1 MKKMKKSK
9 SLFAA
14 ILAVLSI
21 GLVSCGNENNPSQP
35 SNNPTTPSNNSQT
48 PSVKNSYTFDVN
60 GELKEGMTVT
70 LIFKNNG
77 SAIVEQASVVY
88 SVDDASKAT
97 VSGNKITFTGNGTV
111 KITATYKGE
120 TIEKTVEVAEGEHIY
135 TIAEA
140 KAASSDLNNLIK
152 MRGKVTASLGKSA
165 YISDTTGGAYI
176 YNWSFNSADTAITN
190 KSFTVGQT
198 VDITAFIVHS
208 NSKDK
213 NGNQN
218 ERGLQIS
225 NWNSEKRERVSGTS
239 AIVST
244 TEVEAMKPIEL
255 DEAGYKALTY
265 DKVGNLYTFEA
276 EYVSGNPKEK
286 GVNVKFKLGNTDIV
300 LRTDKYDP
308 ASPSDTLVTGKKY
321 KITAPLSWFNGAQ
334 FAYASSGVSIV
345 EADAKPL
352 EVSYTG
358 NAYVGQK
365 VTLETTASG
374 VKVTE
379 GVTYTIEEGID
390 LASLENGVLT
400 ITGEGTIKVKAT
412 YVKDGKTLTAEVTIN
427 ATALALSKLSELKS
441 MTSGK
446 VKSRGYVMG
455 YTGTPRIDYG
465 LYDKVFIAD
474 GEDYFILYKV
484 KPEQLTGINVG
495 DLIEFTGDISHF
507 PNGSVTTYETR
518 NNVITKLT
526 EADPS
531 IVKPTATELTSSSA
545 TFTFGQDNISKAYK
559 INQGVVI
566 SNTEDS
572 SGNMTVKFT
581 LGSNE
586 YDLFMDSRDYEI
598 TKDPFTKLTVGTV
611 FNANVFAAASNFFC
625 PSNIEIISQQEVL
638 TMDKEKAEINIHGND
653 KTLQLNATYTGGSNT
668 DPIVWSS
675 SAESVATVDQNGLVT
690 GVAVGETIIT
700 AKKSET
706 LSVQAKITVVDENIT
721 KVKVSFNSDIA
732 DLLTIDDSAKTAT
745 LTTQGITFLIK
756 QEGSPTPLSQMK
768 DYLSSSNSL
777 RFYQGYSMEISVASG
792 TIKAIK
798 PDSYAKK
805 AFTAKNISSTDFT
818 VTDIDTVSMKNT
830 TSSKISMKAVKQVQI
845 FSLEFTLGE

>member
-14 ILAVLSI
+14 ILAVLFI
-21 GLVSCGNENNPSQP
+21 GLVSCGNENNPSQ
-35 SNNPTTPSNNSQT
+35 PSNNSQT

-97 VSGNKITFTGNGTV
+97 VSGNKITFTGNGSI

-140 KAASSDLNNLIK
+140 KAATSNANNLIK
-152 MRGKVTASLGKSA
+152 MRGKVTASLGTSA
-165 YISDTTGGAYI
+165 YISDSTGGAYI
-176 YNWSFNSADTAITN
+176 YNWSFNNADTAITN

-208 NSKDK
+208 NKKDK
-213 NGNQN
+213 NGNQI

-225 NWNSEKRERVSGTS
+225 NYNSGSRVNGTS

-244 TEVEAMKPIEL
+244 TEVEAMEPIEL
-255 DEAGYKALTY
+255 DEAGFKALTY

-276 EYVSGNPKEK
+276 EYVSGKPSK
-286 GVNVKFKLGNTDIV
+286 GTGVDVKFKLGNTDIT
-300 LRTDKYDP
+300 LRTDKFDP
-308 ASPSDTLVTGKKY
+308 AAPSDTLVTGKKY

-379 GVTYTIEEGID
+379 SVTYTIEEGSD

-455 YTGTPRIDYG
+455 YTGTPRIDSG

-495 DLIEFTGDISHF
+495 DLIEFTGDIQHYKQ
-507 PNGSVTTYETR
+507 GDVTTYETR
-518 NNVITKLT
+518 NNAITKLT

-545 TFTFGQDNISKAYK
+545 TFTFGQANISKAYK
-559 INQGVVI
+559 INQGVVV

-586 YDLFMDSRDYEI
+586 YELFMDSRDYDI
-598 TKDPFTKLTVGTV
+598 TKDPFTNLKVGAV
-611 FNANVFAAASNFFC
+611 FNADVFAAATNFFC
-625 PSNIEIISQQEVL
+625 PSNIEITSQQEVL
-638 TMDKEKAEINIHGND
+638 TLGKKEGTINIHGNN
-653 KTLQLNATYTGGSNT
+653 KTLQLNATYGGSNT

-675 SAESVATVDQNGLVT
+675 SVESVATVDQNGLVT

-706 LSVQAKITVVDENIT
+706 LSVQAKITVVDENIAKVTISASDLTETVAGAVNQEVKGIKIEISTGLVNVANIKVYKGQTLKLTSNMGLMT
-721 KVKVSFNSDIA
+721 KVVFTCIA
-732 DLLTIDDSAKTAT
+732 SGDAKYGPGNFEGTNYTAGEEETGTWELAAGASSLSLTAKGNQVRI
-745 LTTQGITFLIK
+745 TQ
-756 QEGSPTPLSQMK
+756 
-768 DYLSSSNSL
+768 
-777 RFYQGYSMEISVASG
+777 MEISYIPSA
-792 TIKAIK
+792 
-798 PDSYAKK
+798 
-805 AFTAKNISSTDFT
+805 
-818 VTDIDTVSMKNT
+818 
-830 TSSKISMKAVKQVQI
+830 
-845 FSLEFTLGE
+845 E

>member
-208 NSKDK
+208 T
-213 NGNQN
+213 NGG

-225 NWNSEKRERVSGTS
+225 NWNSEKKERVSGTS

-255 DEAGYKALTY
+255 DETGFKALTS

-276 EYVSGNPKEK
+276 EYVSGKPSKGT

-300 LRTDKYDP
+300 LRTDSYDP
-308 ASPSDTLVTGKKY
+308 AVPSDTLVTGKKY

-345 EADAKPL
+345 DADSKPL

-358 NAYVGQK
+358 NAYVGEI
-365 VTLETTASG
+365 VNLETTANG

-379 GVTYTIEEGID
+379 GVTYTIEEGSD

-427 ATALALSKLSELKS
+427 ATALTLSKLSELKL
-441 MTSGK
+441 MTTGK

-455 YTGTPRIDYG
+455 YTGTPRSDTG

-484 KPEQLTGINVG
+484 LPEQLNGINVG

-507 PNGSVTTYETR
+507 PNGSVTTYETK

-526 EADPS
+526 EADSS

-545 TFTFGQDNISKAYK
+545 AFTFGKSNISKAYK
-559 INQGVVI
+559 INQGVVV

-572 SGNMTVKFT
+572 KGNMTVKFT
-581 LGSNE
+581 LGLYE
-586 YDLFMDSRDYEI
+586 YELFMDSRDYDI
-598 TKDPFTKLTVGTV
+598 TNDPFTKLIPGAV
-611 FNANVFAAASNFFC
+611 FNANVFAAATNFFC
-625 PSNIEIISQQEVL
+625 PSNIEITGQQEVL
-638 TMDKEKAEINIHGND
+638 TIDKKEGTINIHGND
-653 KTLQLNATYTGGSNT
+653 KTLQLNTTYTGTNT
-668 DPIVWSS
+668 GAIVWSS

-706 LSVQAKITVVDENIT
+706 LYAQAKITV
-721 KVKVSFNSDIA
+721 
-732 DLLTIDDSAKTAT
+732 IDKNV
-745 LTTQGITFLIK
+745 TT
-756 QEGSPTPLSQMK
+756 
-768 DYLSSSNSL
+768 
-777 RFYQGYSMEISVASG
+777 V
-792 TIKAIK
+792 TIK
-798 PDSYAKK
+798 
-805 AFTAKNISSTDFT
+805 STDFGLNG
-818 VTDIDTVSMKNT
+818 KQ
-830 TSSKISMKAVKQVQI
+830 TSSVDKTINDLNFKISGSNTSGICDFRGDHIRIFKGNKIEISTNSGLINKVIFTCTASGKAKNGPGNFEGSNYTAGEEETGTWELAAGASSLSLTAKENQVRITQMEI
-845 FSLEFTLGE
+845 YYISSAK

>member
-1 MKKMKKSK
+1 MKKSK

-21 GLVSCGNENNPSQP
+21 GLVSCGNESSQP
-35 SNNPTTPSNNSQT
+35 SSNPTTPSNNSQT

-97 VSGNKITFTGNGTV
+97 VSGNKITFTGNGSI

-140 KAASSDLNNLIK
+140 KAASSDASHLIK
-152 MRGKVTASLGKSA
+152 MRGKVTASLGTSA

-176 YNWSFNSADTAITN
+176 YNWSYNNADTAITN
-190 KSFTVGQT
+190 KAFTVGQT

-208 NSKDK
+208 T
-213 NGNQN
+213 NGG

-225 NWNSEKRERVSGTS
+225 NYNSGSRVSGTS

-308 ASPSDTLVTGKKY
+308 ASPSDTLVAGKKY

-345 EADAKPL
+345 EADSEPL

-358 NAYVGQK
+358 NAYVGDK
-365 VTLETTASG
+365 VTLVTTASG

-379 GVTYTIEEGID
+379 GVTYTIEEGSN

-400 ITGEGTIKVKAT
+400 ITGEGAIKVKAT

-427 ATALALSKLSELKS
+427 ATALTLSKLSELKS
-441 MTSGK
+441 MTTGK

-455 YTGTPRIDYG
+455 YTGTPRSDSG

-484 KPEQLTGINVG
+484 QPEQLTGINVG
-495 DLIEFTGDISHF
+495 DLIEFTGDIQHYKQAD
-507 PNGSVTTYETR
+507 VTTYETK

-526 EADPS
+526 EADSS

-545 TFTFGQDNISKAYK
+545 AFAFGQANISKAYK
-559 INQGVVI
+559 INQGVVT
-566 SNTEDS
+566 SNTKDS
-572 SGNMTVKFT
+572 KGNMTVKFT

-586 YDLFMDSRDYEI
+586 YELFMDSRDYDI
-598 TKDPFTKLTVGTV
+598 TKDPFTKLTVGAV
-611 FNANVFAAASNFFC
+611 FNADVFAAASNFFC
-625 PSNIEIISQQEVL
+625 PSNIEITGEQEVL
-638 TMDKEKAEINIHGND
+638 TLDKKEGEINIHGND
-653 KTLQLNATYTGGSNT
+653 KTLQLNATYTGTNA

-690 GVAVGETIIT
+690 GVAVGETTIT

-721 KVKVSFNSDIA
+721 KVKVSFNSGIA
-732 DLLTIDDSAKTAT
+732 NLLTIDDSTKTAT
-745 LTTQGITFLIK
+745 FTTQGITFLIK
-756 QEGSPTPLSQMK
+756 QGGSNTSLSQMK
-768 DYLSSSNSL
+768 NYLSENSL
-777 RFYQGYSMEISVASG
+777 RFYKDYSMEISVASG
-792 TIKAIK
+792 TIKAIR

-805 AFTAKNISSTDFT
+805 AFTAENISSKDFT
-818 VTDIDTVSMKNT
+818 VTDTDTVSMKNT
-830 TSSKISMKAVKQVQI
+830 TSSKISMTAVNQVQI
-845 FSLEFTLGE
+845 YSLEFTLGD

>member
-88 SVDDASKAT
+88 SVDDASKAI
-97 VSGNKITFTGNGTV
+97 VFGNKITFTGNGSI

-140 KAASSDLNNLIK
+140 KAATSNANNLIK
-152 MRGKVTASLGKSA
+152 MRGKVTASLGTSA
-165 YISDTTGGAYI
+165 YISDSTGGAYI
-176 YNWSFNSADTAITN
+176 YNWSFNNADTAITN

-208 NSKDK
+208 NKKDK
-213 NGNQN
+213 NGNQI

-225 NWNSEKRERVSGTS
+225 NYYSGSRVSGTS

-244 TEVEAMKPIEL
+244 TEVEAMEPIEL

-276 EYVSGNPKEK
+276 EYVSGKPSK
-286 GVNVKFKLGNTDIV
+286 GSGENVLFKLGNTTIT
-300 LRTDKYDP
+300 LRTDKFDP
-308 ASPSDTLVTGKKY
+308 AAPSDTLVAGKTY

-358 NAYVGQK
+358 NAYVGK
-365 VTLETTASG
+365 EVTLVTTASG

-379 GVTYTIEEGID
+379 GVTYTIEEGND

-400 ITGEGTIKVKAT
+400 ITGEGAIKVKAT

-455 YTGTPRIDYG
+455 YTGTPRIDSG

-495 DLIEFTGDISHF
+495 DLIEFTGDIQHYKQ
-507 PNGSVTTYETR
+507 GDVTTYETK

-526 EADPS
+526 ESDSS

-545 TFTFGQDNISKAYK
+545 AFTFGQANISKAYK
-559 INQGVVI
+559 INQGVVV

-572 SGNMTVKFT
+572 SGKMTVKFT

-586 YDLFMDSRDYEI
+586 YDLFMDSRDYDI
-598 TKDPFTKLTVGTV
+598 TKDPFTKLTAGAV
-611 FNANVFAAASNFFC
+611 FNADVFAAASNFFC
-625 PSNIEIISQQEVL
+625 PSNIEITSQQEVL
-638 TMDKEKAEINIHGND
+638 TLDKEEGTINIHGNN
-653 KTLQLNATYTGGSNT
+653 KTLQLNATYGGTNT
-668 DPIVWSS
+668 APIVWSS
-675 SAESVATVDQNGLVT
+675 SVESVATVNQNGLVT

-706 LSVQAKITVVDENIT
+706 LSVQAKITVVDVNIT
-721 KVKVSFNSDIA
+721 KVTISASDLTEMETAGAVNQEVKGIKFEISNGIVNVANIRVYQGQTLKLTSNIGLMTKVVFTCTASGD
-732 DLLTIDDSAKTAT
+732 AKYGPGCFTGTNYTAGEEQTGTWELAAGASSLT
-745 LTTQGITFLIK
+745 LTASKKQVRITQ
-756 QEGSPTPLSQMK
+756 
-768 DYLSSSNSL
+768 
-777 RFYQGYSMEISVASG
+777 MEISYIPSA
-792 TIKAIK
+792 
-798 PDSYAKK
+798 
-805 AFTAKNISSTDFT
+805 
-818 VTDIDTVSMKNT
+818 
-830 TSSKISMKAVKQVQI
+830 
-845 FSLEFTLGE
+845 E

>member
-21 GLVSCGNENNPSQP
+21 GLVSCGNESSQP
-35 SNNPTTPSNNSQT
+35 SSNPTTPSNNSQT

-97 VSGNKITFTGNGTV
+97 VSGNKITFTGNGSI

-140 KAASSDLNNLIK
+140 KAASSDASHLIK
-152 MRGKVTASLGKSA
+152 MRGKVTASLGTSA

-176 YNWSFNSADTAITN
+176 YNWSYNNADTAITN

-208 NSKDK
+208 T
-213 NGNQN
+213 NGG

-225 NWNSEKRERVSGTS
+225 NYNSEKRERVNGTS

-308 ASPSDTLVTGKKY
+308 ASPSDTLVAGKTY

-358 NAYVGQK
+358 NAYVGEK
-365 VTLETTASG
+365 VTLVTTASG

-379 GVTYTIEEGID
+379 GVTYTIEEGSD

-427 ATALALSKLSELKS
+427 ATALTLSKLSELKS

-455 YTGTPRIDYG
+455 YTGTPRSNTG
-465 LYDKVFIAD
+465 YDKVFIAD

-484 KPEQLTGINVG
+484 QPEQLTGINVG
-495 DLIEFTGDISHF
+495 DLIEFTGDIQHYKQAD
-507 PNGSVTTYETR
+507 VTTYETK

-526 EADPS
+526 EADSS

-545 TFTFGQDNISKAYK
+545 TFAFGQANISKAYK
-559 INQGVVI
+559 INQGVVV

-586 YDLFMDSRDYEI
+586 YELFMDSRDYDI
-598 TKDPFTKLTVGTV
+598 TKDPFTKLTAGAV

-625 PSNIEIISQQEVL
+625 PSNIEITSQQEVL
-638 TMDKEKAEINIHGND
+638 TMDKKEGTINIHGNN
-653 KTLQLNATYTGGSNT
+653 KTLQLNATYAGGSNT

-690 GVAVGETIIT
+690 GVAVGETTIT

-721 KVKVSFNSDIA
+721 KVTISASDLTEMGTTGAVNQEVKGIKIEISNGIVNVANIRVYQGQTLKLTSNIGLMTKVVFTCTASGD
-732 DLLTIDDSAKTAT
+732 AKYGPGNFEGTNYTAGEKETGTWELAAGASSLT
-745 LTTQGITFLIK
+745 LTAFKKQVRITQ
-756 QEGSPTPLSQMK
+756 
-768 DYLSSSNSL
+768 
-777 RFYQGYSMEISVASG
+777 MEISYIPSA
-792 TIKAIK
+792 
-798 PDSYAKK
+798 
-805 AFTAKNISSTDFT
+805 
-818 VTDIDTVSMKNT
+818 
-830 TSSKISMKAVKQVQI
+830 
-845 FSLEFTLGE
+845 E

>member
-21 GLVSCGNENNPSQP
+21 GLVSCGNQQQ
-35 SNNPTTPSNNSQT
+35 PSNNSQT

-97 VSGNKITFTGNGTV
+97 VSGNKITFTGNGSI

-140 KAASSDLNNLIK
+140 KAAKSDMNNLIK

-165 YISDTTGGAYI
+165 YISDSTGGAYI

-208 NSKDK
+208 T
-213 NGNQN
+213 NGG

-225 NWNSEKRERVSGTS
+225 NYNREKKERVNGTS

-255 DEAGYKALTY
+255 DEAGFKALTY

-276 EYVSGNPKEK
+276 EYVSGKPSKET

-300 LRTDKYDP
+300 LRTDSYDP
-308 ASPSDTLVTGKKY
+308 AVPSDTLVTGKKY

-345 EADAKPL
+345 EADSEPL

-358 NAYVGQK
+358 DAYVGEF
-365 VTLETTASG
+365 VNLVTTASG

-379 GVTYTIEEGID
+379 GVTYTIEEGSN

-427 ATALALSKLSELKS
+427 ATNLTLSKLSELKS
-441 MTSGK
+441 KNKGEK

-455 YTGTPRIDYG
+455 YTGTPRSDSG
-465 LYDKVFIAD
+465 LYDKVFVAD

-484 KPEQLTGINVG
+484 LPEQLTGINVG
-495 DLIEFTGDISHF
+495 DLIEFTGYIKNYKQSD
-507 PNGSVTTYETR
+507 VTTYETVT
-518 NNVITKLT
+518 NVITKLT
-526 EADPS
+526 EADSS

-545 TFTFGQDNISKAYK
+545 AFAFGQTNISKAFK

-566 SNTEDS
+566 SNTKDS

-581 LGSNE
+581 LGLNE
-586 YDLFMDSRDYEI
+586 YELFINSSDYDI
-598 TKDPFTKLTVGTV
+598 TKDSFTKLKAGAV
-611 FNANVFAAASNFFC
+611 FNADVFAAATNFFC
-625 PSNIEIISQQEVL
+625 PSNIQITGEQEVL
-638 TMDKEKAEINIHGND
+638 TLDKKEGEINIHGND
-653 KTLQLNATYTGGSNT
+653 KTLQLKATYAGGTNT

-690 GVAVGETIIT
+690 GVAVGETTIT

-706 LSVQAKITVVDENIT
+706 LSVQAKITVVDKNVTTVTISYSDLTETAAGAVNQEVKGIKIEISTGIVSTDNFRVYKGETLKLTSNIGLMT
-721 KVKVSFNSDIA
+721 KVVFTCTANGE
-732 DLLTIDDSAKTAT
+732 AKYGPGNFTGNNNYTAGKEETGTWELAAGASSLT
-745 LTTQGITFLIK
+745 LTASKNQVRITQ
-756 QEGSPTPLSQMK
+756 
-768 DYLSSSNSL
+768 
-777 RFYQGYSMEISVASG
+777 MEIS
-792 TIKAIK
+792 
-798 PDSYAKK
+798 Y
-805 AFTAKNISSTDFT
+805 ISS
-818 VTDIDTVSMKNT
+818 
-830 TSSKISMKAVKQVQI
+830 A
-845 FSLEFTLGE
+845 E

>member
-21 GLVSCGNENNPSQP
+21 GLVSCGNESSQP
-35 SNNPTTPSNNSQT
+35 SSNPTTPSNNSQT

-97 VSGNKITFTGNGTV
+97 VSGNKITFTGNGSI

-140 KAASSDLNNLIK
+140 KAASSDASHLIK
-152 MRGKVTASLGKSA
+152 MRGKVTASLGTSA

-176 YNWSFNSADTAITN
+176 YNWSYNNADTAITN
-190 KSFTVGQT
+190 KAFTVGQT

-208 NSKDK
+208 T
-213 NGNQN
+213 NGG

-225 NWNSEKRERVSGTS
+225 NYNSGSRVSGTS

-308 ASPSDTLVTGKKY
+308 ASPSDTLVAGKKY
-321 KITAPLSWFNGAQ
+321 KITAPLSWFKGAQ

-345 EADAKPL
+345 EADSEPL

-358 NAYVGQK
+358 NAYVGDK
-365 VTLETTASG
+365 VTLVTTASG

-379 GVTYTIEEGID
+379 GVTYTIEEGSN

-400 ITGEGTIKVKAT
+400 ITGEGAIKVKAT

-427 ATALALSKLSELKS
+427 ATALTLSKLSELKS
-441 MTSGK
+441 MTTGK

-455 YTGTPRIDYG
+455 YTGTPRSDSG
-465 LYDKVFIAD
+465 LYDKVFVAD

-484 KPEQLTGINVG
+484 QPEQLTGINVG
-495 DLIEFTGDISHF
+495 DLIEFTGDIQHYKQAD
-507 PNGSVTTYETR
+507 VTTYETK

-526 EADPS
+526 EADSS

-545 TFTFGQDNISKAYK
+545 AFAFGQANISKAYK
-559 INQGVVI
+559 INQGVVT
-566 SNTEDS
+566 SNTKDS
-572 SGNMTVKFT
+572 KGNMTVKFT

-586 YDLFMDSRDYEI
+586 YELFMDSRDYDI
-598 TKDPFTKLTVGTV
+598 TKDPFTKLTVGAV
-611 FNANVFAAASNFFC
+611 FNADVFAAASNFFC
-625 PSNIEIISQQEVL
+625 PSNIEITGEQEVL
-638 TMDKEKAEINIHGND
+638 TLDKKEGEINIHGND
-653 KTLQLNATYTGGSNT
+653 KTLQLNATYTGTNAGAIT
-668 DPIVWSS
+668 WSS
-675 SAESVATVDQNGLVT
+675 SVESVATVDQNGLVT

-706 LSVQAKITVVDENIT
+706 LYAQAKITVVDENIT
-721 KVKVSFNSDIA
+721 KVKVSFNSGIA
-732 DLLTIDDSAKTAT
+732 NLLTIDDSTKTAT
-745 LTTQGITFLIK
+745 FTTQGITFLIK
-756 QEGSPTPLSQMK
+756 QGGSNTPLSQMK
-768 DYLSSSNSL
+768 NYLSKNSL
-777 RFYQGYSMEISVASG
+777 RFYKDYSMEISVASG

-805 AFTAKNISSTDFT
+805 AFTAENISSKDFT
-818 VTDIDTVSMKNT
+818 VTDTDTVSMKNT
-830 TSSKISMKAVKQVQI
+830 TSSKISMTAVNQVQI
-845 FSLEFTLGE
+845 YSLEFTLGD

>member
-97 VSGNKITFTGNGTV
+97 VSGNKITFTGNGSV

-140 KAASSDLNNLIK
+140 KAATSNANNLIK
-152 MRGKVTASLGKSA
+152 MRGKVTASLGTSA
-165 YISDTTGGAYI
+165 YISDSTGGAYI
-176 YNWSFNSADTAITN
+176 YNWSFNNADTAITN

-208 NSKDK
+208 TNK
-213 NGNQN
+213 G

-225 NWNSEKRERVSGTS
+225 NYYSGSRVSGTS

-276 EYVSGNPKEK
+276 EYVSGKPSK
-286 GVNVKFKLGNTDIV
+286 GSGENVLFKLGNTTIT
-300 LRTDKYDP
+300 LRTDKFDP
-308 ASPSDTLVTGKKY
+308 AAPSDTLVAGKKY

-358 NAYVGQK
+358 NAYVGK
-365 VTLETTASG
+365 EVTLVTTASG

-379 GVTYTIEEGID
+379 GVTYTIEEGSD
-390 LASLENGVLT
+390 LASLENDVLT

-441 MTSGK
+441 MTSVK

-455 YTGTPRIDYG
+455 HTGTPRSDYG
-465 LYDKVFIAD
+465 LYDKVFVAD

-484 KPEQLTGINVG
+484 QPEQLTGIKVG
-495 DLIEFTGDISHF
+495 DLIEFTGDISHYA
-507 PNGSVTTYETR
+507 NGSVTTYETK

-526 EADPS
+526 EADSS
-531 IVKPTATELTSSSA
+531 IVKPTATELTSTSA
-545 TFTFGQDNISKAYK
+545 AFAFGQANISKAYK
-559 INQGVVI
+559 INQGVVV

-586 YDLFMDSRDYEI
+586 YDLFMDSRDYDI
-598 TKDPFTKLTVGTV
+598 TKDPFTKLTAGAV
-611 FNANVFAAASNFFC
+611 FNANVFAAATNFFC
-625 PSNIEIISQQEVL
+625 PSNIEITSQQEVF
-638 TMDKEKAEINIHGND
+638 TMDKEKGEINIHGND
-653 KTLQLNATYTGGSNT
+653 KTLQLNATYHGSNT

-675 SAESVATVDQNGLVT
+675 SVESVATVDQNGLVT

-706 LSVQAKITVVDENIT
+706 LYAKAKITVVDKNVTTVTIKPTDFGLTDVQKTSVNKTTKGLNFKISGSNTSGICTFKADCFGIYKGNKIEISSTLGLINKVIFTCKANGTAKYGPGNFTGANYTAGTENTGIWELAAGA
-721 KVKVSFNSDIA
+721 SS
-732 DLLTIDDSAKTAT
+732 LT
-745 LTTQGITFLIK
+745 LTASKQQVRITQ
-756 QEGSPTPLSQMK
+756 
-768 DYLSSSNSL
+768 
-777 RFYQGYSMEISVASG
+777 MEISYIS
-792 TIKAIK
+792 
-798 PDSYAKK
+798 
-805 AFTAKNISSTDFT
+805 TA
-818 VTDIDTVSMKNT
+818 
-830 TSSKISMKAVKQVQI
+830 
-845 FSLEFTLGE
+845 E

>member
-21 GLVSCGNENNPSQP
+21 GLVSCGNESSQP
-35 SNNPTTPSNNSQT
+35 SSNPTTPSNNSQT

-97 VSGNKITFTGNGTV
+97 VSGNKITFTGNGSI

-140 KAASSDLNNLIK
+140 KAASSDASHLIK
-152 MRGKVTASLGKSA
+152 MRGKVTASLGTSA

-176 YNWSFNSADTAITN
+176 YNWSYNNADTAITN
-190 KSFTVGQT
+190 KAFTVGQT

-208 NSKDK
+208 T
-213 NGNQN
+213 NGG

-225 NWNSEKRERVSGTS
+225 NYNSGSRVSGTS

-308 ASPSDTLVTGKKY
+308 ASPSDTLVAGKKY

-345 EADAKPL
+345 EADSEPL
-352 EVSYTG
+352 EVSFTG
-358 NAYVGQK
+358 NAYVGDK
-365 VTLETTASG
+365 VTLVTTASG

-379 GVTYTIEEGID
+379 GVTYTIEEGSN

-400 ITGEGTIKVKAT
+400 ITGEGAIKVKAT

-427 ATALALSKLSELKS
+427 ATALTLSKLSELKS
-441 MTSGK
+441 MTTGK

-455 YTGTPRIDYG
+455 YTGTPRSDSG

-484 KPEQLTGINVG
+484 QPEQLTGINVG
-495 DLIEFTGDISHF
+495 DLIEFTGDIQHYKQAD
-507 PNGSVTTYETR
+507 VTTYETK

-526 EADPS
+526 EADSS

-545 TFTFGQDNISKAYK
+545 AFAFGQANISKAYK
-559 INQGVVI
+559 INKGVVV

-572 SGNMTVKFT
+572 KGNMTVKFT

-586 YDLFMDSRDYEI
+586 YDLFMDSRDYDI
-598 TKDPFTKLTVGTV
+598 TKDPFTKLKAGAV
-611 FNANVFAAASNFFC
+611 FNADVFAAASNFFC
-625 PSNIEIISQQEVL
+625 PSNIQITGEQEVL
-638 TMDKEKAEINIHGND
+638 TLDKKEGTINIHDNN
-653 KTLQLNATYTGGSNT
+653 KTLQLNATYTGTNASA
-668 DPIVWSS
+668 IVWSS
-675 SAESVATVDQNGLVT
+675 SVESVATVDQNGLVT

-706 LSVQAKITVVDENIT
+706 LKVQAKITVVDENIT
-721 KVKVSFNSDIA
+721 KVTISASDLTETAAGAVNQEVKGIKIEISNGMVNVANLRVYKGQTLKLTSNIGLMTKVAFTCTASGE
-732 DLLTIDDSAKTAT
+732 AKYGPGCFTGTNYTAGEEETGTWELAAGASSLT
-745 LTTQGITFLIK
+745 LTAFTNQVRITQ
-756 QEGSPTPLSQMK
+756 
-768 DYLSSSNSL
+768 
-777 RFYQGYSMEISVASG
+777 MEISYIPSA
-792 TIKAIK
+792 
-798 PDSYAKK
+798 
-805 AFTAKNISSTDFT
+805 
-818 VTDIDTVSMKNT
+818 
-830 TSSKISMKAVKQVQI
+830 
-845 FSLEFTLGE
+845 E

>member
-21 GLVSCGNENNPSQP
+21 GLVSCGNESSQP
-35 SNNPTTPSNNSQT
+35 SSNPTTPSNNSQT

-97 VSGNKITFTGNGTV
+97 VSGNKITFTGNGSV
-111 KITATYKGE
+111 KITANYKGE

-140 KAASSDLNNLIK
+140 KAASSDASHLIK
-152 MRGKVTASLGKSA
+152 MRGKVTASLGTSA

-208 NSKDK
+208 T
-213 NGNQN
+213 NGG

-225 NWNSEKRERVSGTS
+225 NYNSGSRVSGTS

-308 ASPSDTLVTGKKY
+308 ASPSDTLVAGKKY

-345 EADAKPL
+345 EADSEPL

-358 NAYVGQK
+358 NAYVGDK
-365 VTLETTASG
+365 VTLVTTASG

-379 GVTYTIEEGID
+379 GVTYTIEEGSN

-400 ITGEGTIKVKAT
+400 ITGEGAIKVKAT

-427 ATALALSKLSELKS
+427 ATALTLSKLSELKS
-441 MTSGK
+441 MTTGK

-455 YTGTPRIDYG
+455 YTGTPRSDSG

-484 KPEQLTGINVG
+484 QPEQLTGINVG
-495 DLIEFTGDISHF
+495 DLIEFTGDIQHYKQAD
-507 PNGSVTTYETR
+507 VTTYETK

-526 EADPS
+526 EADSS

-545 TFTFGQDNISKAYK
+545 AFAFGQANISKAYK
-559 INQGVVI
+559 INQGVVT
-566 SNTEDS
+566 SNTKDS
-572 SGNMTVKFT
+572 KGNMTVKFT

-586 YDLFMDSRDYEI
+586 YELFMDSRDYDI
-598 TKDPFTKLTVGTV
+598 TKDPFIKLTVGAV
-611 FNANVFAAASNFFC
+611 FNADVFAAASNFFC
-625 PSNIEIISQQEVL
+625 PSNIEITGEQEVL
-638 TMDKEKAEINIHGND
+638 TLDKKEGEINIHGND
-653 KTLQLNATYTGGSNT
+653 KTLQLNATYTGTNA

-690 GVAVGETIIT
+690 GVAVGETTIT

-721 KVKVSFNSDIA
+721 KVKVSFNSGIA
-732 DLLTIDDSAKTAT
+732 NLLTIDDSTKTAT
-745 LTTQGITFLIK
+745 FTTQGITFLIK
-756 QEGSPTPLSQMK
+756 QGGSNTPLSQMK
-768 DYLSSSNSL
+768 NYLSRNSL
-777 RFYQGYSMEISVASG
+777 RFYKDYSMEISVASG

-805 AFTAKNISSTDFT
+805 AFTAENISSKDFT
-818 VTDIDTVSMKNT
+818 VTDTDTVSMKNT
-830 TSSKISMKAVKQVQI
+830 TSSKISMTAENQVQI
-845 FSLEFTLGE
+845 YSLEFTLGD

>member
-1 MKKMKKSK
+1 MKKSK

-21 GLVSCGNENNPSQP
+21 GLVSCGNESSQP
-35 SNNPTTPSNNSQT
+35 SSNPTTPSNNSQT

-97 VSGNKITFTGNGTV
+97 VSGNKITFTGNGSI

-140 KAASSDLNNLIK
+140 KAAKSDMNNLIK

-176 YNWSFNSADTAITN
+176 YNWSFNDADTAITN

-208 NSKDK
+208 T
-213 NGNQN
+213 NGG

-225 NWNSEKRERVSGTS
+225 NWNSGSRVSGTS

-308 ASPSDTLVTGKKY
+308 ASPSDTLVAGKKY

-345 EADAKPL
+345 EADSEPL

-358 NAYVGQK
+358 NAYVGEF
-365 VTLETTASG
+365 VNLVTTASG

-379 GVTYTIEEGID
+379 GVTYTIEEGSN

-427 ATALALSKLSELKS
+427 ATVLALSKLSELKS
-441 MTSGK
+441 MTKGEK

-455 YTGTPRIDYG
+455 YTGTPRSDTG

-474 GEDYFILYKV
+474 GENYFILYKV
-484 KPEQLTGINVG
+484 LPEQLTGISVG
-495 DLIEFTGDISHF
+495 DLIEFTGYIQHYKQSD
-507 PNGSVTTYETR
+507 VTTYETVT
-518 NNVITKLT
+518 NVITKLT
-526 EADPS
+526 EADSS

-545 TFTFGQDNISKAYK
+545 TFTFGQANISKAYK
-559 INQGVVI
+559 INQGVVT
-566 SNTEDS
+566 SNTKDS
-572 SGNMTVKFT
+572 KGNMTVKFT

-586 YDLFMDSRDYEI
+586 YELFMDSRDYDI
-598 TKDPFTKLTVGTV
+598 TKDPFTKLKVGAV

-625 PSNIEIISQQEVL
+625 PSNIEITGEQDVL
-638 TMDKEKAEINIHGND
+638 TMDKKEGTINIHGND
-653 KTLQLNATYTGGSNT
+653 KTLQLNATYTGTNA

-690 GVAVGETIIT
+690 GVAVGETTIT

-706 LSVQAKITVVDENIT
+706 LYVQAKITVVDENIT
-721 KVKVSFNSDIA
+721 KVTISYSD
-732 DLLTIDDSAKTAT
+732 LTETKAGAVNQEVKGIKIEISNGIVNDDM
-745 LTTQGITFLIK
+745 F
-756 QEGSPTPLSQMK
+756 
-768 DYLSSSNSL
+768 
-777 RFYQGYSMEISVASG
+777 RVYQGQTLKLTSNIGLMKKVVFTCTENGTTKGGPKNFTGTNYTAGTGKTGTWELAAGASSLTLNASKQVRITQMEISYIPSA
-792 TIKAIK
+792 
-798 PDSYAKK
+798 
-805 AFTAKNISSTDFT
+805 
-818 VTDIDTVSMKNT
+818 
-830 TSSKISMKAVKQVQI
+830 
-845 FSLEFTLGE
+845 E

>member
-21 GLVSCGNENNPSQP
+21 GLVSCGNESSQP
-35 SNNPTTPSNNSQT
+35 SSNPTTPSNNSQT

-97 VSGNKITFTGNGTV
+97 VSGNKITFIGNGSI

-140 KAASSDLNNLIK
+140 KAAKSDMNNLIK

-176 YNWSFNSADTAITN
+176 YNWSFNDADTAITN

-208 NSKDK
+208 T
-213 NGNQN
+213 NGG

-225 NWNSEKRERVSGTS
+225 NWNSGSRVNGTS

-308 ASPSDTLVTGKKY
+308 ASPSDTLVAGKKY

-345 EADAKPL
+345 EADSEPL

-358 NAYVGQK
+358 DAYVGEF
-365 VTLETTASG
+365 VNLVTTASG

-379 GVTYTIEEGID
+379 GVTYTIEEGSN
-390 LASLENGVLT
+390 LASLANGVLT

-427 ATALALSKLSELKS
+427 ATNLTLSKLSELKS
-441 MTSGK
+441 MTEGKK

-455 YTGTPRIDYG
+455 YTETPRSDSEPE
-465 LYDKVFIAD
+465 LYDKVFVAD

-484 KPEQLTGINVG
+484 LPEQLTGINVG
-495 DLIEFTGDISHF
+495 DLIEFTGYIKKFKQSD
-507 PNGSVTTYETR
+507 VTTYETTT
-518 NNVITKLT
+518 NVITKLT
-526 EADPS
+526 ETDSS

-545 TFTFGQDNISKAYK
+545 AFTFGQDNISKAYK
-559 INQGVVI
+559 INHGVVI
-566 SNTEDS
+566 SNTKNS

-581 LGSNE
+581 LGLNE
-586 YDLFMDSRDYEI
+586 YELFMDKRDYDI
-598 TKDPFTKLTVGTV
+598 TKDPFTKLIPGAV
-611 FNANVFAAASNFFC
+611 FNANVFAAATNFFC
-625 PSNIEIISQQEVL
+625 PSNIEITGEQEVL
-638 TMDKEKAEINIHGND
+638 IMDKKEGTINIHGND
-653 KTLQLNATYTGGSNT
+653 KTLQLNATYAGGTNT

-675 SAESVATVDQNGLVT
+675 SVESVATVDKNGLVT
-690 GVAVGETIIT
+690 AFAVGETIIT

-706 LSVQAKITVVDENIT
+706 LSVQAKITVVDEKIT
-721 KVKVSFNSDIA
+721 KV
-732 DLLTIDDSAKTAT
+732 TI
-745 LTTQGITFLIK
+745 
-756 QEGSPTPLSQMK
+756 
-768 DYLSSSNSL
+768 SSSDLTVTEAGAVNQEVKGIKIEISTGLINVANIRVYKGQTLKLTSNIGLMTKVEFTCTASGEAKYGPGNFEGTNYTAGKGKTGTWELTAGASSL
-777 RFYQGYSMEISVASG
+777 SLTAEANQVRITQMEISYIPSA
-792 TIKAIK
+792 
-798 PDSYAKK
+798 
-805 AFTAKNISSTDFT
+805 
-818 VTDIDTVSMKNT
+818 
-830 TSSKISMKAVKQVQI
+830 
-845 FSLEFTLGE
+845 E

>member
-14 ILAVLSI
+14 ILAVLSPI

-97 VSGNKITFTGNGTV
+97 VSGNKITFTGNGSI

-140 KAASSDLNNLIK
+140 KAATSDMNNLIK

-165 YISDTTGGAYI
+165 YISDSTGGAYI
-176 YNWSFNSADTAITN
+176 HNWSFNSADTAITN

-208 NSKDK
+208 N
-213 NGNQN
+213 NGG

-225 NWNSEKRERVSGTS
+225 NWNSEKKERVNGTS

-308 ASPSDTLVTGKKY
+308 ASPSDTLVAGKTY

-345 EADAKPL
+345 EADSKPL

-358 NAYVGQK
+358 DAYVGEF
-365 VTLETTASG
+365 VNLVTTASG

-379 GVTYTIEEGID
+379 GVTYTIEEGSN
-390 LASLENGVLT
+390 LASLANGVLT

-427 ATALALSKLSELKS
+427 ATFLTLSKLSELKS
-441 MTSGK
+441 MTEGKK

-455 YTGTPRIDYG
+455 YTGTPRSDTG
-465 LYDKVFIAD
+465 LYDKVFVAD

-484 KPEQLTGINVG
+484 LPEQLTEINVG
-495 DLIEFTGDISHF
+495 DLIEFTGYIKNYKQSD
-507 PNGSVTTYETR
+507 VTTYETVT
-518 NNVITKLT
+518 NVITKLT
-526 EADPS
+526 EADSS
-531 IVKPTATELTSSSA
+531 IVKPTATELTSTSA
-545 TFTFGQDNISKAYK
+545 AFAFGQANISKAYK
-559 INQGVVI
+559 INQGVVT
-566 SNTEDS
+566 SNTKDS
-572 SGNMTVKFT
+572 KGNMTVKFT

-586 YDLFMDSRDYEI
+586 YDLFMDSRDYDI
-598 TKDPFTKLTVGTV
+598 TKDPFTKLTAGAV
-611 FNANVFAAASNFFC
+611 FNANVFAAATNFFC
-625 PSNIEIISQQEVL
+625 PSNIEITGKQEVL
-638 TMDKEKAEINIHGND
+638 IMDKKEGTINIHGND
-653 KTLQLNATYTGGSNT
+653 KTLQLNATYTGSNT
-668 DPIVWSS
+668 GAITWSS
-675 SAESVATVDQNGLVT
+675 SVESVATVDQNGLVT

-706 LSVQAKITVVDENIT
+706 LYAQAKITVVDKN
-721 KVKVSFNSDIA
+721 V
-732 DLLTIDDSAKTAT
+732 
-745 LTTQGITFLIK
+745 TT
-756 QEGSPTPLSQMK
+756 
-768 DYLSSSNSL
+768 
-777 RFYQGYSMEISVASG
+777 V
-792 TIKAIK
+792 TIK
-798 PDSYAKK
+798 P
-805 AFTAKNISSTDFT
+805 TDFGL
-818 VTDIDTVSMKNT
+818 TDVQK
-830 TSSKISMKAVKQVQI
+830 TSVDKTIKGLNFKISGSNTSGICTFKADCFGI
-845 FSLEFTLGE
+845 

>member
-21 GLVSCGNENNPSQP
+21 GLVSCGNESSQP
-35 SNNPTTPSNNSQT
+35 SSNPTTPSNNSQT

-97 VSGNKITFTGNGTV
+97 VSGNKITFTGNGSI

-140 KAASSDLNNLIK
+140 KAASSDASHLIK
-152 MRGKVTASLGKSA
+152 MRGKVTASLGTSA

-176 YNWSFNSADTAITN
+176 YNWSYNNADTAITN
-190 KSFTVGQT
+190 KAFTVGQT

-208 NSKDK
+208 T
-213 NGNQN
+213 NGG

-225 NWNSEKRERVSGTS
+225 NYNSGSRVSGTS

-308 ASPSDTLVTGKKY
+308 ASPSDTLVAGKKY

-345 EADAKPL
+345 EADSEPL

-358 NAYVGQK
+358 NAYVGDK
-365 VTLETTASG
+365 VTLVTTASG

-379 GVTYTIEEGID
+379 GVTYTIEEGSN

-400 ITGEGTIKVKAT
+400 ITGEGAIKVKAT

-427 ATALALSKLSELKS
+427 ATALTLSKLSELKS
-441 MTSGK
+441 MTTGK

-455 YTGTPRIDYG
+455 YTGTPRSDSG

-484 KPEQLTGINVG
+484 QPEQLTGINVG
-495 DLIEFTGDISHF
+495 DLIEFTGDIQLYKQAD
-507 PNGSVTTYETR
+507 VTTYETK

-526 EADPS
+526 EADSS

-545 TFTFGQDNISKAYK
+545 AFAFGQANISKAYK
-559 INQGVVI
+559 INQGVVT
-566 SNTEDS
+566 SNTKDS
-572 SGNMTVKFT
+572 KGNMTVKFT

-586 YDLFMDSRDYEI
+586 YELFMDSRDYDI
-598 TKDPFTKLTVGTV
+598 TKDPFTKLTVGAV
-611 FNANVFAAASNFFC
+611 FNADVFAAASNFFC
-625 PSNIEIISQQEVL
+625 PSNIEITGEQEVL
-638 TMDKEKAEINIHGND
+638 TLDKKEGEINIHGND
-653 KTLQLNATYTGGSNT
+653 KTLQLNATYTGTNA

-690 GVAVGETIIT
+690 GVAVGETTIT

-721 KVKVSFNSDIA
+721 KVKVSFNSGIA
-732 DLLTIDDSAKTAT
+732 NLLTIDDSTKTAT
-745 LTTQGITFLIK
+745 FTTQGITFLIK
-756 QEGSPTPLSQMK
+756 QGGSNIPLSQMK
-768 DYLSSSNSL
+768 NYLSRNSL
-777 RFYQGYSMEISVASG
+777 RFYKDYSMEISVASG

-798 PDSYAKK
+798 PDSDAKK
-805 AFTAKNISSTDFT
+805 AFTAENISSKDFT
-818 VTDIDTVSMKNT
+818 VTDTDTVSMKNT
-830 TSSKISMKAVKQVQI
+830 TSSKISMTAVNQVQI
-845 FSLEFTLGE
+845 YSLEFTLGD

>member
-21 GLVSCGNENNPSQP
+21 GLVSCGNESSQP

-77 SAIVEQASVVY
+77 STIAEQASVVY

-97 VSGNKITFTGNGTV
+97 VSGNKITFTGNGSI

-140 KAASSDLNNLIK
+140 KAASSDASHLIK
-152 MRGKVTASLGKSA
+152 MRGKVTASLGTSA

-176 YNWSFNSADTAITN
+176 YNWSYNNADTAITN
-190 KSFTVGQT
+190 KAFTVGQT

-208 NSKDK
+208 NKKDK
-213 NGNQN
+213 NGNQI

-225 NWNSEKRERVSGTS
+225 NYNSGSRVSGTS

-276 EYVSGNPKEK
+276 EYVSGKPSK
-286 GVNVKFKLGNTDIV
+286 GTGVDVKFKLGNTDIV
-300 LRTDKYDP
+300 LRTDKFDP
-308 ASPSDTLVTGKKY
+308 AAPSDTLVAGKKY

-345 EADAKPL
+345 EADSKPL

-358 NAYVGQK
+358 DAYVGEF
-365 VTLETTASG
+365 VNLVTTASG

-379 GVTYTIEEGID
+379 GVTYTIEEGSD

-427 ATALALSKLSELKS
+427 ATSLTLSKLSKLKS
-441 MTSGK
+441 MTTGK

-455 YTGTPRIDYG
+455 YTGTPRSDSG

-484 KPEQLTGINVG
+484 QPEQLTGINVG
-495 DLIEFTGDISHF
+495 DLIEFTGDIQHYKQAD
-507 PNGSVTTYETR
+507 VTTYETVT
-518 NNVITKLT
+518 NVITKLT
-526 EADPS
+526 EADSS

-545 TFTFGQDNISKAYK
+545 AFTFGQANISKAYK

-566 SNTEDS
+566 SNTKDS
-572 SGNMTVKFT
+572 KGNMTVKFT

-586 YDLFMDSRDYEI
+586 YDLFMDSRDYDI
-598 TKDPFTKLTVGTV
+598 TKDPFTNLKVGAV

-625 PSNIEIISQQEVL
+625 PSNIEISGQQEVL
-638 TMDKEKAEINIHGND
+638 TMDKKEGTINIHGDD
-653 KTLQLNATYTGGSNT
+653 KTLQLKATYTGSNT
-668 DPIVWSS
+668 GAITWSS
-675 SAESVATVDQNGLVT
+675 SVESVATVDQNGLVT

-706 LSVQAKITVVDENIT
+706 LYAQAKITVVDKNVTTVTINPTDFGLTDVQKTNVDKTIKGLNFKISGSNTSGICTFKADCFGIYKGNKIEISSTLGLINKVIFTCKANGTAKYGPGNFTGANYTAGTENTGIWELAAGASSLSLTASKAQVRIT
-721 KVKVSFNSDIA
+721 
-732 DLLTIDDSAKTAT
+732 
-745 LTTQGITFLIK
+745 Q
-756 QEGSPTPLSQMK
+756 
-768 DYLSSSNSL
+768 
-777 RFYQGYSMEISVASG
+777 MEISYIS
-792 TIKAIK
+792 
-798 PDSYAKK
+798 
-805 AFTAKNISSTDFT
+805 TA
-818 VTDIDTVSMKNT
+818 
-830 TSSKISMKAVKQVQI
+830 
-845 FSLEFTLGE
+845 E

>member
-21 GLVSCGNENNPSQP
+21 GLVSCGNESSQP
-35 SNNPTTPSNNSQT
+35 SSNPTTPSNNSQT

-97 VSGNKITFTGNGTV
+97 VSGNKITFTGNGSV

-140 KAASSDLNNLIK
+140 KAAKSDANNLIK
-152 MRGKVTASLGKSA
+152 MRGKVTASLGTSA
-165 YISDTTGGAYI
+165 YISDSTGGAYI

-208 NSKDK
+208 NKKDK
-213 NGNQN
+213 NGNQI

-225 NWNSEKRERVSGTS
+225 NYNSGSRVSGTS

-276 EYVSGNPKEK
+276 EYVSGKPSK
-286 GVNVKFKLGNTDIV
+286 GTGVDVKFKLGKTDIV
-300 LRTDKYDP
+300 LRTDKFDP
-308 ASPSDTLVTGKKY
+308 AAPSDTLVAGKKY
-321 KITAPLSWFNGAQ
+321 KITAPLSWFNGAR

-358 NAYVGQK
+358 NAYVGK
-365 VTLETTASG
+365 EVTLVTTASG

-379 GVTYTIEEGID
+379 GVTYTIEEGSD
-390 LASLENGVLT
+390 LASLENDVLT

-441 MTSGK
+441 MTTGK

-455 YTGTPRIDYG
+455 YTGTPRIDSG
-465 LYDKVFIAD
+465 LYDKVFVAD

-495 DLIEFTGDISHF
+495 DLIEFTGDIQHYKQ
-507 PNGSVTTYETR
+507 GDVTTYETK

-526 EADPS
+526 EADSS

-545 TFTFGQDNISKAYK
+545 AFTFGQANISKAYK
-559 INQGVVI
+559 INQGVVV
-566 SNTEDS
+566 SNTEDT

-586 YDLFMDSRDYEI
+586 YELFMDSRDYDI
-598 TKDPFTKLTVGTV
+598 TKDPFTKLTVGAV
-611 FNANVFAAASNFFC
+611 FNADVFAAASNFFC
-625 PSNIEIISQQEVL
+625 PSNIEITSQQEVL
-638 TMDKEKAEINIHGND
+638 TLDKEEGTINIHGND
-653 KTLQLNATYTGGSNT
+653 KTLQLNATYGGTNT
-668 DPIVWSS
+668 APIVWSS
-675 SAESVATVDQNGLVT
+675 SAESVATVNQNGLVT

-706 LSVQAKITVVDENIT
+706 LYVQAKITVVDENIT
-721 KVKVSFNSDIA
+721 KVTISASDLTETLAGAVNQEVKGIKFEISNGIVNVANIRVYQGQTLKLTSNIGLMTKVVFTCTASGD
-732 DLLTIDDSAKTAT
+732 AKYGPGCFTGTNYTAGEGETGTWELAAGASSLT
-745 LTTQGITFLIK
+745 LTASKKQVRITQ
-756 QEGSPTPLSQMK
+756 
-768 DYLSSSNSL
+768 
-777 RFYQGYSMEISVASG
+777 MEISYIPSA
-792 TIKAIK
+792 
-798 PDSYAKK
+798 
-805 AFTAKNISSTDFT
+805 
-818 VTDIDTVSMKNT
+818 
-830 TSSKISMKAVKQVQI
+830 
-845 FSLEFTLGE
+845 E

>member
-97 VSGNKITFTGNGTV
+97 VSGNKITFTGNGSI

-140 KAASSDLNNLIK
+140 KAATSNANNLIK

-165 YISDTTGGAYI
+165 YISDSTGGAYI

-208 NSKDK
+208 T
-213 NGNQN
+213 NGG

-225 NWNSEKRERVSGTS
+225 NWNSEKKERVNGTS

-244 TEVEAMKPIEL
+244 TEVEAMEPIEL
-255 DEAGYKALTY
+255 DEAGFKALTY

-276 EYVSGNPKEK
+276 EYVSGKPSKGT

-300 LRTDKYDP
+300 LRTDSYDP
-308 ASPSDTLVTGKKY
+308 AAPSDTLVAGKTY

-358 NAYVGQK
+358 NAYVGEI
-365 VTLETTASG
+365 VNLETTASG

-379 GVTYTIEEGID
+379 GVTYTIEEGSN

-427 ATALALSKLSELKS
+427 ATALTLSKLSALKS
-441 MTSGK
+441 MTTGK

-455 YTGTPRIDYG
+455 YTGTPRSDSG

-484 KPEQLTGINVG
+484 QPEQLTGINVG
-495 DLIEFTGDISHF
+495 DLIEFTGDIQHYKQ
-507 PNGSVTTYETR
+507 GDITTYETAH
-518 NNVITKLT
+518 NVITKLT
-526 EADPS
+526 EADSS

-545 TFTFGQDNISKAYK
+545 AFTFGQANISKAYK
-559 INQGVVI
+559 INQAVVI
-566 SNTEDS
+566 SNAEDS
-572 SGNMTVKFT
+572 KGNMTVKFT

-586 YDLFMDSRDYEI
+586 YELFMDSRDYDI
-598 TKDPFTKLTVGTV
+598 TKDPFTKLKAGAA
-611 FNANVFAAASNFFC
+611 FNADVFAAATNFFC
-625 PSNIEIISQQEVL
+625 PSNIEITGKQEVL
-638 TMDKEKAEINIHGND
+638 TLDKKEGEINIHGDD
-653 KTLQLNATYTGGSNT
+653 KTLQLNATYAGGTNT

-706 LSVQAKITVVDENIT
+706 LKAQAKITVVDENIT
-721 KVKVSFNSDIA
+721 KVTVSFSSDIA
-732 DLLTIDDSAKTAT
+732 DLLTIDNSAKTAT

-756 QEGSPTPLSQMK
+756 QEDSPTPLSQMK
-768 DYLSSSNSL
+768 DYLSRNSL
-777 RFYQGYSMEISVASG
+777 RFYKGYSMEISVASG

-805 AFTAKNISSTDFT
+805 AFTADNISSNDFT

-830 TSSKISMKAVKQVQI
+830 TSSKISMTAVSQVQI
-845 FSLEFTLGE
+845 YSLEFTLGD

>member
-97 VSGNKITFTGNGTV
+97 VSGNKITFIGNGSV

-140 KAASSDLNNLIK
+140 KAATSDANNLIK
-152 MRGKVTASLGKSA
+152 MRGKVTASLGTSA
-165 YISDTTGGAYI
+165 YISDSTGGAYI
-176 YNWSFNSADTAITN
+176 YNWSFNNADTAITN

-208 NSKDK
+208 NKKDK
-213 NGNQN
+213 NGNQI

-225 NWNSEKRERVSGTS
+225 NYNSGSRVSGTS

-276 EYVSGNPKEK
+276 EYVSGKPSK
-286 GVNVKFKLGNTDIV
+286 GTGVDVKFKLGNTDIV
-300 LRTDKYDP
+300 LRTDKFDP
-308 ASPSDTLVTGKKY
+308 AAPSDTLVAGKKY

-358 NAYVGQK
+358 NAYVGK
-365 VTLETTASG
+365 EVTLVTTASG

-379 GVTYTIEEGID
+379 GVTYTIEEGSD
-390 LASLENGVLT
+390 LASLENDVLT

-441 MTSGK
+441 MTTGK

-455 YTGTPRIDYG
+455 YTGTPRIDSG
-465 LYDKVFIAD
+465 LYDKVFVAD

-495 DLIEFTGDISHF
+495 DLIEFTGDIQHYKQ
-507 PNGSVTTYETR
+507 GDVTTYETK

-526 EADPS
+526 EADSS

-545 TFTFGQDNISKAYK
+545 AFAFGQANISKAFK
-559 INQGVVI
+559 INQGVVV

-586 YDLFMDSRDYEI
+586 YELFMDSRDYDI
-598 TKDPFTKLTVGTV
+598 TKDPFTKLTAGAV
-611 FNANVFAAASNFFC
+611 FNADVFAAASNFFC
-625 PSNIEIISQQEVL
+625 PSNIEITSQQEVL
-638 TMDKEKAEINIHGND
+638 TLDKEEGTINIHGND
-653 KTLQLNATYTGGSNT
+653 KTLQLNATYGGTNT
-668 DPIVWSS
+668 APIVWSS
-675 SAESVATVDQNGLVT
+675 SVESVATVDQNGLVT

-706 LSVQAKITVVDENIT
+706 LKVQAKITVVDVNIT
-721 KVKVSFNSDIA
+721 KVTISASDLTEMETAGAVNQEVKGIKFEISKGIVNVANIRVYQGQTLKLTSNIGLMTKVVFTCTASGD
-732 DLLTIDDSAKTAT
+732 AKYGPGCFTGTNYTAGEGETGTWELAAGASSLT
-745 LTTQGITFLIK
+745 LTASKKQVRITQ
-756 QEGSPTPLSQMK
+756 
-768 DYLSSSNSL
+768 
-777 RFYQGYSMEISVASG
+777 MEISYIPSA
-792 TIKAIK
+792 
-798 PDSYAKK
+798 
-805 AFTAKNISSTDFT
+805 
-818 VTDIDTVSMKNT
+818 
-830 TSSKISMKAVKQVQI
+830 
-845 FSLEFTLGE
+845 E

>member
-21 GLVSCGNENNPSQP
+21 GLVSCGNQQQ
-35 SNNPTTPSNNSQT
+35 PSNNSQT
-48 PSVKNSYTFDVN
+48 ASVKNPYTFDVN

-97 VSGNKITFTGNGTV
+97 VSGNKITFTGNGSI

-140 KAASSDLNNLIK
+140 KAAKSDMNNLIK

-165 YISDTTGGAYI
+165 YISDSTGGAYI
-176 YNWSFNSADTAITN
+176 YNWYFNNADTAITN

-208 NSKDK
+208 T
-213 NGNQN
+213 NGG

-225 NWNSEKRERVSGTS
+225 NFNLEKKERVSGTS

-276 EYVSGNPKEK
+276 EYVSGKPSK
-286 GVNVKFKLGNTDIV
+286 GSGENVLFKLGNTTIT
-300 LRTDKYDP
+300 LRTDKLDP
-308 ASPSDTLVTGKKY
+308 AVPSDTLVTGKKY

-345 EADAKPL
+345 EADSEPL

-358 NAYVGQK
+358 DAYVGEF
-365 VTLETTASG
+365 VNLVTTASG

-379 GVTYTIEEGID
+379 GVTYTIEEGSN
-390 LASLENGVLT
+390 LASLANGVLT

-427 ATALALSKLSELKS
+427 ATVLALSKLSELKS
-441 MTSGK
+441 MDKGKK

-455 YTGTPRIDYG
+455 YTETPRSKSE
-465 LYDKVFIAD
+465 LFFYDKVFIAD
-474 GEDYFILYKV
+474 GEDYYILYKV
-484 KPEQLTGINVG
+484 LPEQLTGINVG
-495 DLIEFTGDISHF
+495 DLIEFTGYIQNYEQPD
-507 PNGSVTTYETR
+507 VTTYETTS
-518 NNVITKLT
+518 NVITKLT
-526 EADPS
+526 EADSS
-531 IVKPTATELTSSSA
+531 IVKPIVPELTSSSA
-545 TFTFGQDNISKAYK
+545 AFTFGQDNISKAYK
-559 INQGVVI
+559 INHGVVI
-566 SNTEDS
+566 SNTKDS
-572 SGNMTVKFT
+572 KGNMIVKFT
-581 LGSNE
+581 LGSIE
-586 YDLFMDSRDYEI
+586 YELFINSSDYDI

-625 PSNIEIISQQEVL
+625 PSNIEITGEPEVL
-638 TMDKEKAEINIHGND
+638 TLDKEKGEINIHGND
-653 KTLQLNATYTGGSNT
+653 KTLQLNATYTGTNT

-690 GVAVGETIIT
+690 GVAVGETTIT

-706 LSVQAKITVVDENIT
+706 LYAQAKITVVDKNVATVTIKSTDFGLSGIQTSSVEKTIKGLNFKISGSNNQGICNFNAKGYVGIFKGNKIEISSNLGLIN
-721 KVKVSFNSDIA
+721 KVIFTCYANG
-732 DLLTIDDSAKTAT
+732 TAKGGPKNFTGSNYTAGEEETGIWELAAGASSLT
-745 LTTQGITFLIK
+745 LTAFIAQVQITQ
-756 QEGSPTPLSQMK
+756 
-768 DYLSSSNSL
+768 
-777 RFYQGYSMEISVASG
+777 MEIS
-792 TIKAIK
+792 
-798 PDSYAKK
+798 Y
-805 AFTAKNISSTDFT
+805 ISS
-818 VTDIDTVSMKNT
+818 
-830 TSSKISMKAVKQVQI
+830 A
-845 FSLEFTLGE
+845 E

>member
-21 GLVSCGNENNPSQP
+21 GLVSCGNENNPSQQP
-35 SNNPTTPSNNSQT
+35 STPSNNSQT

-77 SAIVEQASVVY
+77 SAIADQKGVVY

-97 VSGNKITFTGNGTV
+97 VSGNKITFTGNGSI

-140 KAASSDLNNLIK
+140 KAATSDLNNLIK

-165 YISDTTGGAYI
+165 YISDSTGGAYI

-208 NSKDK
+208 T
-213 NGNQN
+213 NGG

-225 NWNSEKRERVSGTS
+225 NWNSEKKERVNGTS

-244 TEVEAMKPIEL
+244 TEVEAMEPIEL
-255 DEAGYKALTY
+255 DEAGFKALTY

-276 EYVSGNPKEK
+276 EYVSGKPSKGT

-300 LRTDKYDP
+300 LRTDSYDP
-308 ASPSDTLVTGKKY
+308 AAPSDTLVAGKTY

-379 GVTYTIEEGID
+379 GVTYTIEEGSD

-427 ATALALSKLSELKS
+427 ATALTLSKLSALKS
-441 MTSGK
+441 MNTGK

-455 YTGTPRIDYG
+455 YTGTPRSDSG

-484 KPEQLTGINVG
+484 QPEQLTGINVG
-495 DLIEFTGDISHF
+495 DLIEFTGDIQHYKQAD
-507 PNGSVTTYETR
+507 VTTYETAH
-518 NNVITKLT
+518 NVITKLT
-526 EADPS
+526 EADSS

-545 TFTFGQDNISKAYK
+545 AFTFGQANISKAYK
-559 INQGVVI
+559 INQAVVI

-572 SGNMTVKFT
+572 KGNMTVKFT

-586 YDLFMDSRDYEI
+586 YELFMDSRDYDI
-598 TKDPFTKLTVGTV
+598 TKDPFTKLKAGAA
-611 FNANVFAAASNFFC
+611 FNADVFAAATNFFC
-625 PSNIEIISQQEVL
+625 PSNIEITGEQEVL
-638 TMDKEKAEINIHGND
+638 TLDKKEGEINIRGND

-706 LSVQAKITVVDENIT
+706 LKAQAKITVVDENIT
-721 KVKVSFNSDIA
+721 KVTVSFSSDIA
-732 DLLTIDDSAKTAT
+732 NLLTIDNSAKTAT

-756 QEGSPTPLSQMK
+756 QEDSPTPLSQMK
-768 DYLSSSNSL
+768 DYLSRNSL
-777 RFYQGYSMEISVASG
+777 RFYKGYSMEISVASG

-805 AFTAKNISSTDFT
+805 AFTADNISSNDFT

-830 TSSKISMKAVKQVQI
+830 TSSKISMTAESQVQI
-845 FSLEFTLGE
+845 YSLEFTLGD

>member
-21 GLVSCGNENNPSQP
+21 GLVSCGNESSQP
-35 SNNPTTPSNNSQT
+35 SSNPTTPSNNSQT

-97 VSGNKITFTGNGTV
+97 VSGNKITFTGNGSI

-120 TIEKTVEVAEGEHIY
+120 TIEKTVEVAEGEHVY

-140 KAASSDLNNLIK
+140 KAASSDASHLIK
-152 MRGKVTASLGKSA
+152 MRGKVTASLGTSA

-176 YNWSFNSADTAITN
+176 YNWSYNNADTAITN
-190 KSFTVGQT
+190 KAFTVGQT

-208 NSKDK
+208 T
-213 NGNQN
+213 NGG

-225 NWNSEKRERVSGTS
+225 NYNSGSRVSGTS

-308 ASPSDTLVTGKKY
+308 ASPSDTLVAGKKY

-345 EADAKPL
+345 EADSEPL

-358 NAYVGQK
+358 NAYVGDK
-365 VTLETTASG
+365 VTLVTTASG

-379 GVTYTIEEGID
+379 GVTYTIEEGSN

-400 ITGEGTIKVKAT
+400 ITGEGAIKVKAT
-412 YVKDGKTLTAEVTIN
+412 YVKDDKTLTAEVTIN
-427 ATALALSKLSELKS
+427 ATALTLSKLSELKS
-441 MTSGK
+441 MTTGK

-455 YTGTPRIDYG
+455 YTGTPRSDSG
-465 LYDKVFIAD
+465 LYDKVFVAD

-484 KPEQLTGINVG
+484 QPEQLTGINVG
-495 DLIEFTGDISHF
+495 DLIEFTGDIQHYKQAD
-507 PNGSVTTYETR
+507 VTTYETK

-526 EADPS
+526 EADSS

-545 TFTFGQDNISKAYK
+545 AFAFGQANISKAYK
-559 INQGVVI
+559 INQGVVT
-566 SNTEDS
+566 SNTKDS
-572 SGNMTVKFT
+572 KGNMTVKFT

-586 YDLFMDSRDYEI
+586 YELFMDSRDYDI
-598 TKDPFTKLTVGTV
+598 TKDPFTKLTVGAV
-611 FNANVFAAASNFFC
+611 FNADVFAAASNFFC
-625 PSNIEIISQQEVL
+625 PSNIEITGEQEVL
-638 TMDKEKAEINIHGND
+638 TLDKKEGEINIHGND
-653 KTLQLNATYTGGSNT
+653 KTLQLNATYTGTNA

-690 GVAVGETIIT
+690 GVAVGETTIT

-721 KVKVSFNSDIA
+721 KVKVSFNSGIA
-732 DLLTIDDSAKTAT
+732 NLLTIDDSTKTAT
-745 LTTQGITFLIK
+745 FTTQGITFLIK
-756 QEGSPTPLSQMK
+756 QGGSNTPLSQMK
-768 DYLSSSNSL
+768 NYLSRNSL
-777 RFYQGYSMEISVASG
+777 RFYKDYSMEISVASG

-805 AFTAKNISSTDFT
+805 AFTAENISSKDFT
-818 VTDIDTVSMKNT
+818 VTDTDTVSMKNT
-830 TSSKISMKAVKQVQI
+830 TSSKISMTAVNQVQI
-845 FSLEFTLGE
+845 YSLEFTLGD

>member
-21 GLVSCGNENNPSQP
+21 GLVSCGNESSQP
-35 SNNPTTPSNNSQT
+35 SSNPTTPSNNSQT

-97 VSGNKITFTGNGTV
+97 VSGNKITFTGNGSV

-140 KAASSDLNNLIK
+140 KAAKSDANNLIK
-152 MRGKVTASLGKSA
+152 MRGKVTASLGTSA
-165 YISDTTGGAYI
+165 YISDSTGGAYI

-208 NSKDK
+208 NKKDK
-213 NGNQN
+213 NGNQI

-225 NWNSEKRERVSGTS
+225 NYNSGSRVSGTS

-276 EYVSGNPKEK
+276 EYVSGKPSK
-286 GVNVKFKLGNTDIV
+286 GTGVDVKFKLGKTDIV
-300 LRTDKYDP
+300 LRTDKFDP
-308 ASPSDTLVTGKKY
+308 AAPSDTLVAGKKY

-358 NAYVGQK
+358 NAYVGK
-365 VTLETTASG
+365 EVTLVTTASG

-379 GVTYTIEEGID
+379 GVTYTIEEGSD
-390 LASLENGVLT
+390 LASLENDVLT

-441 MTSGK
+441 MTTGK

-455 YTGTPRIDYG
+455 YTGTPRIDSG
-465 LYDKVFIAD
+465 LYDKVFVAD

-495 DLIEFTGDISHF
+495 DLIEFTGDIQHYKQ
-507 PNGSVTTYETR
+507 GDVTTYETK

-526 EADPS
+526 EADSS
-531 IVKPTATELTSSSA
+531 IVKPAATELTSSSA
-545 TFTFGQDNISKAYK
+545 AFTFGQANISKAYK
-559 INQGVVI
+559 INQGVVV
-566 SNTEDS
+566 SNTEDTS
-572 SGNMTVKFT
+572 RNMTVKFT

-586 YDLFMDSRDYEI
+586 YELFMDSRDYDI
-598 TKDPFTKLTVGTV
+598 TKDPFTKLTVGAV
-611 FNANVFAAASNFFC
+611 FNADVFAAASNFFC
-625 PSNIEIISQQEVL
+625 PSNIEITSQQEVL
-638 TMDKEKAEINIHGND
+638 TLDKEEGTINIHGND
-653 KTLQLNATYTGGSNT
+653 KTLQLNATYGGTNT
-668 DPIVWSS
+668 APIVWSS
-675 SAESVATVDQNGLVT
+675 SAESVATVNQNGLVT

-706 LSVQAKITVVDENIT
+706 LYVQAKITVVDENIT
-721 KVKVSFNSDIA
+721 KVTISASDLTETLAGAVNQEVKGIKFEISNGSVNVANIRVYQGQTLKLTSNIGLMTKVVFTCTASGD
-732 DLLTIDDSAKTAT
+732 AKYGPGCFTGTNYTAGEGETGTWELAAGASSLT
-745 LTTQGITFLIK
+745 LTASKKQVRITQ
-756 QEGSPTPLSQMK
+756 
-768 DYLSSSNSL
+768 
-777 RFYQGYSMEISVASG
+777 MEISYIPSA
-792 TIKAIK
+792 
-798 PDSYAKK
+798 
-805 AFTAKNISSTDFT
+805 
-818 VTDIDTVSMKNT
+818 
-830 TSSKISMKAVKQVQI
+830 
-845 FSLEFTLGE
+845 E

>member
-77 SAIVEQASVVY
+77 SAIVDQASVVY

-97 VSGNKITFTGNGTV
+97 VSGNKITFTGNGSI

-140 KAASSDLNNLIK
+140 KAATSNANNLIK
-152 MRGKVTASLGKSA
+152 MRGKVTASLGTSA
-165 YISDTTGGAYI
+165 YISDSTGGAYI
-176 YNWSFNSADTAITN
+176 YNWSFNNADTAITN

-208 NSKDK
+208 NKKDK
-213 NGNQN
+213 NGNQI

-225 NWNSEKRERVSGTS
+225 NYNSGSRVNGTS

-244 TEVEAMKPIEL
+244 TEVEAMEPIEL
-255 DEAGYKALTY
+255 DEAGFKALTY

-276 EYVSGNPKEK
+276 EYVSGKPSK
-286 GVNVKFKLGNTDIV
+286 GTGVDVKFKLGNTDIV
-300 LRTDKYDP
+300 LRTDKFDP
-308 ASPSDTLVTGKKY
+308 AAPSDTLVTGKKY

-334 FAYASSGVSIV
+334 FAYASSGVSVV

-379 GVTYTIEEGID
+379 GVTYTIEEGSN

-427 ATALALSKLSELKS
+427 ATALALSKLSALKS
-441 MTSGK
+441 MTTGK

-455 YTGTPRIDYG
+455 YTGTPRSDSG
-465 LYDKVFIAD
+465 LYDKVFVAD

-495 DLIEFTGDISHF
+495 DLIEFTGDIQHYKQ
-507 PNGSVTTYETR
+507 GDVTTYETR

-531 IVKPTATELTSSSA
+531 IIKPTATELTSSSA
-545 TFTFGQDNISKAYK
+545 AFGFGQANISKAYK
-559 INQGVVI
+559 INQGVVV

-586 YDLFMDSRDYEI
+586 YELFMDSRDYDI
-598 TKDPFTKLTVGTV
+598 TKDPFTKLKAGAV
-611 FNANVFAAASNFFC
+611 FNADVFAAATNFFC
-625 PSNIEIISQQEVL
+625 PSNIEITSQQEVL
-638 TMDKEKAEINIHGND
+638 TLDKKEGTINIHGNN
-653 KTLQLNATYTGGSNT
+653 KTLQLNATYGGSNT
-668 DPIVWSS
+668 AAIVWSS
-675 SAESVATVDQNGLVT
+675 SVESVATVDQNGLVT

-706 LSVQAKITVVDENIT
+706 LSVQAKITVVDENIAKVTISASDLTKMEKTGAVNQEVKGIKFEISNGIVNVANIRVYQGQTLKLTSNIGLMT
-721 KVKVSFNSDIA
+721 KVVFTCTASGD
-732 DLLTIDDSAKTAT
+732 AKYGPGCFTGTNYTAGEEQTGTWELAAGASSLT
-745 LTTQGITFLIK
+745 LTASKKQVRITQ
-756 QEGSPTPLSQMK
+756 
-768 DYLSSSNSL
+768 
-777 RFYQGYSMEISVASG
+777 MEISYIPSA
-792 TIKAIK
+792 
-798 PDSYAKK
+798 
-805 AFTAKNISSTDFT
+805 
-818 VTDIDTVSMKNT
+818 
-830 TSSKISMKAVKQVQI
+830 
-845 FSLEFTLGE
+845 E

>member
-97 VSGNKITFTGNGTV
+97 VSGNKITFTGNGSI

-120 TIEKTVEVAEGEHIY
+120 TIEKKVEVAEGEHIY

-140 KAASSDLNNLIK
+140 KAAKSDLNNLIK

-208 NSKDK
+208 T
-213 NGNQN
+213 NGG

-225 NWNSEKRERVSGTS
+225 NWNSEKKERVSGTS

-255 DEAGYKALTY
+255 DEAGFKALTS
-265 DKVGNLYTFEA
+265 DKVGNLYTFDA
-276 EYVSGNPKEK
+276 EYVSGKPSKGT

-300 LRTDKYDP
+300 LRTDSYDP
-308 ASPSDTLVTGKKY
+308 AVPSDTLVTGKKY

-345 EADAKPL
+345 EADSEPL
-352 EVSYTG
+352 EVTYTG
-358 NAYVGQK
+358 NAYVGEI
-365 VTLETTASG
+365 VNLETTASG

-379 GVTYTIEEGID
+379 GVTYTIEEGSN

-427 ATALALSKLSELKS
+427 ATALTLSKLSELKS
-441 MTSGK
+441 MTTGK

-455 YTGTPRIDYG
+455 YTGTPRSDSG
-465 LYDKVFIAD
+465 LYDKVFVAD
-474 GEDYFILYKV
+474 GEDYFILYKIQ
-484 KPEQLTGINVG
+484 PEQLTGINVG
-495 DLIEFTGDISHF
+495 DLIEFTGDIQHYKQ
-507 PNGSVTTYETR
+507 GDVTTYETAH
-518 NNVITKLT
+518 NVITKLT
-526 EADPS
+526 EADSS

-545 TFTFGQDNISKAYK
+545 SFAFGQANISKAYK
-559 INQGVVI
+559 IQSGCIV

-572 SGNMTVKFT
+572 KGNMTVKFA

-586 YDLFMDSRDYEI
+586 YELFMDNRDYDI
-598 TKDPFTKLTVGTV
+598 TKDPFTKLKAGAV
-611 FNANVFAAASNFFC
+611 FNADVFAAATNFFC
-625 PSNIEIISQQEVL
+625 PSNIEITGEQEVL
-638 TMDKEKAEINIHGND
+638 TLDKKEGEINIRGND
-653 KTLQLNATYTGGSNT
+653 KTLQLNATYTGSNT
-668 DPIVWSS
+668 AAIVWSS

-690 GVAVGETIIT
+690 GVAVGETTIT

-706 LSVQAKITVVDENIT
+706 LYVEAKITVVDENLT
-721 KVKVSFNSDIA
+721 KVTVSFNSEIA

-756 QEGSPTPLSQMK
+756 QEGSNTPLSQMK
-768 DYLSSSNSL
+768 DYLSRNSL
-777 RFYQGYSMEISVASG
+777 RFYKGYSMEISVASG

-805 AFTAKNISSTDFT
+805 AFTADNISSNDFT
-818 VTDIDTVSMKNT
+818 VTDTDTVSMKNT
-830 TSSKISMKAVKQVQI
+830 TSSKISMTAVNQVQI
-845 FSLEFTLGE
+845 YSLEFTLGE

>member
-21 GLVSCGNENNPSQP
+21 GLVSCGNESSQP
-35 SNNPTTPSNNSQT
+35 SSNPTTPSNNSQT

-97 VSGNKITFTGNGTV
+97 VSGNKITFTGNGSI

-120 TIEKTVEVAEGEHIY
+120 TIEKTVEIAEGEHIY

-140 KAASSDLNNLIK
+140 KAASSDASHLIK
-152 MRGKVTASLGKSA
+152 MRGKVTASLGTSA

-176 YNWSFNSADTAITN
+176 YNWSYNNADTAITN
-190 KSFTVGQT
+190 KAFTVGQT

-208 NSKDK
+208 T
-213 NGNQN
+213 NGG

-225 NWNSEKRERVSGTS
+225 NYNSGSRVSGTS

-308 ASPSDTLVTGKKY
+308 ASPSDTLVAGKKY

-345 EADAKPL
+345 EADSEPL

-358 NAYVGQK
+358 NAYVGDK
-365 VTLETTASG
+365 VTLVTTASG

-379 GVTYTIEEGID
+379 GVTYTIEEGSN

-400 ITGEGTIKVKAT
+400 ITGEGAIKVKAT

-427 ATALALSKLSELKS
+427 ATALTLSKLSELKS
-441 MTSGK
+441 MTTGK
-446 VKSRGYVMG
+446 VKSRGYVIG
-455 YTGTPRIDYG
+455 YTGTPRSDSG

-484 KPEQLTGINVG
+484 QPEQLTGINVG
-495 DLIEFTGDISHF
+495 DLIEFTGDIQHYKQAD
-507 PNGSVTTYETR
+507 VTTYETK

-526 EADPS
+526 EADSS

-545 TFTFGQDNISKAYK
+545 AFAFGQANISKAYK
-559 INQGVVI
+559 INQGVVT
-566 SNTEDS
+566 SNTKDS
-572 SGNMTVKFT
+572 KGNMTVKFT

-586 YDLFMDSRDYEI
+586 YELFMDSRDYDI
-598 TKDPFTKLTVGTV
+598 TKDPFTKLTVGAV
-611 FNANVFAAASNFFC
+611 FNADVFAAASNFFC
-625 PSNIEIISQQEVL
+625 PSNIEITGEQEVL
-638 TMDKEKAEINIHGND
+638 TLDKKEGEINIHGND
-653 KTLQLNATYTGGSNT
+653 KTLQLNATYTGTNA

-690 GVAVGETIIT
+690 GVAVGETTIT

-721 KVKVSFNSDIA
+721 KVKVSFNSGIA
-732 DLLTIDDSAKTAT
+732 NLLTIDDSTKTAT
-745 LTTQGITFLIK
+745 FTTQGITFLIK
-756 QEGSPTPLSQMK
+756 QGGSNTPLSQMK
-768 DYLSSSNSL
+768 NYLSRNSL
-777 RFYQGYSMEISVASG
+777 RFYKDYSMEISVASG

-805 AFTAKNISSTDFT
+805 AFTAENISSKDFT
-818 VTDIDTVSMKNT
+818 VTDTDTVSMKNT
-830 TSSKISMKAVKQVQI
+830 TSSKISMTAVNQVQI
-845 FSLEFTLGE
+845 YSLEFTLGD

>member
-21 GLVSCGNENNPSQP
+21 GLVSCGNESSQP
-35 SNNPTTPSNNSQT
+35 SSNPTTPSNNSQT

-97 VSGNKITFTGNGTV
+97 VSGNKITFTGNGSV

-140 KAASSDLNNLIK
+140 KAAKSDANNLIK
-152 MRGKVTASLGKSA
+152 MRGKVTASLGTSA
-165 YISDTTGGAYI
+165 YISDSTGGAYI

-208 NSKDK
+208 NKKDK
-213 NGNQN
+213 NGNQI

-225 NWNSEKRERVSGTS
+225 NYNSGSRVSGTS

-276 EYVSGNPKEK
+276 EYVSGKPSK
-286 GVNVKFKLGNTDIV
+286 GTGVDVKFKLGKTDIV
-300 LRTDKYDP
+300 LRTDKFDP
-308 ASPSDTLVTGKKY
+308 AAPSDTLVAGKKY

-358 NAYVGQK
+358 NAYVGK
-365 VTLETTASG
+365 EVTLVTTASG

-379 GVTYTIEEGID
+379 GVTYTIEEGSD
-390 LASLENGVLT
+390 LASLENDVLT

-441 MTSGK
+441 MTTGK

-455 YTGTPRIDYG
+455 YTGTPRIDSG
-465 LYDKVFIAD
+465 LYDKVFVAD

-495 DLIEFTGDISHF
+495 DLIEFTGDIQHYKQ
-507 PNGSVTTYETR
+507 GDVTTYETK

-526 EADPS
+526 EADSS

-545 TFTFGQDNISKAYK
+545 AFTFGQANISKAYK
-559 INQGVVI
+559 INQGVVV
-566 SNTEDS
+566 SNTEDT

-586 YDLFMDSRDYEI
+586 YELFMDSRDYDI
-598 TKDPFTKLTVGTV
+598 TKDPFTKLTVGAV
-611 FNANVFAAASNFFC
+611 FNADVFAAASNFFC
-625 PSNIEIISQQEVL
+625 PSNIEITSQQEVL
-638 TMDKEKAEINIHGND
+638 TLDKEEGTINIHGND
-653 KTLQLNATYTGGSNT
+653 KTLQLNATYGGTNT
-668 DPIVWSS
+668 APIVWSS
-675 SAESVATVDQNGLVT
+675 SAESVATVNQNGLVT

-706 LSVQAKITVVDENIT
+706 LYVQAKITVVDENIT
-721 KVKVSFNSDIA
+721 KVTISASDLTETLAGAVNQEVKGIKFEISNGIVNVANIRVYQGQTLKLTSNIGLMTKVVFTCTASGD
-732 DLLTIDDSAKTAT
+732 AKYGPGCFTGTNYTAGEGETGTWELAAGASSLT
-745 LTTQGITFLIK
+745 LTASKKQVRITQ
-756 QEGSPTPLSQMK
+756 
-768 DYLSSSNSL
+768 
-777 RFYQGYSMEISVASG
+777 MEISYIPSA
-792 TIKAIK
+792 
-798 PDSYAKK
+798 
-805 AFTAKNISSTDFT
+805 
-818 VTDIDTVSMKNT
+818 
-830 TSSKISMKAVKQVQI
+830 
-845 FSLEFTLGE
+845 E

>member
-21 GLVSCGNENNPSQP
+21 GLVSCGNESSQP

-88 SVDDASKAT
+88 SVDDTSKAT
-97 VSGNKITFTGNGTV
+97 VSGNKITFTGNGSI

-140 KAASSDLNNLIK
+140 KAASSDASHLIK
-152 MRGKVTASLGKSA
+152 MRGKVTASLGTSA
-165 YISDTTGGAYI
+165 YISDSTGGAYI
-176 YNWSFNSADTAITN
+176 YNWSYNNADTAITN
-190 KSFTVGQT
+190 KAFTVGQT

-208 NSKDK
+208 NKKDK
-213 NGNQN
+213 NGNQI

-225 NWNSEKRERVSGTS
+225 NYNSGRVDGTS

-276 EYVSGNPKEK
+276 EYVSGKPSK
-286 GVNVKFKLGNTDIV
+286 GTGVDVKFKLGNTDIV
-300 LRTDKYDP
+300 LRTDKFDP
-308 ASPSDTLVTGKKY
+308 AAPSDTLVAGKKY

-358 NAYVGQK
+358 NTNVGDK
-365 VTLETTASG
+365 VTLVTTASG

-379 GVTYTIEEGID
+379 SVTYTIEEGSD

-427 ATALALSKLSELKS
+427 ATSLTLSKLSKLKS

-455 YTGTPRIDYG
+455 YTGTPRIDSG

-484 KPEQLTGINVG
+484 QPEQLTGINVG
-495 DLIEFTGDISHF
+495 DLIEFTGDIQHYKQAD
-507 PNGSVTTYETR
+507 VTTYETK

-526 EADPS
+526 EADSS

-545 TFTFGQDNISKAYK
+545 TFAFGQANISKAYK
-559 INQGVVI
+559 INQGVVV

-586 YDLFMDSRDYEI
+586 YELFMDSRDYDI
-598 TKDPFTKLTVGTV
+598 TKEPFTKLTAGAV

-625 PSNIEIISQQEVL
+625 PSNIEITSQQEVL
-638 TMDKEKAEINIHGND
+638 TMDKKEGTINIHGNN
-653 KTLQLNATYTGGSNT
+653 KTLQLNATYAGGSNT

-690 GVAVGETIIT
+690 GVAVGETTIT

-721 KVKVSFNSDIA
+721 KVTISSSDLTETAAGAVNQEVKGIKIEISTGLVNVANIRVYKGQTLKLTSNIGLMTKVVFTCTASGD
-732 DLLTIDDSAKTAT
+732 AKYGPGNFTGTNYTAGEEETGAWELAAGASSLT
-745 LTTQGITFLIK
+745 LTASKNQVRITQ
-756 QEGSPTPLSQMK
+756 
-768 DYLSSSNSL
+768 
-777 RFYQGYSMEISVASG
+777 MEISYIPS
-792 TIKAIK
+792 
-798 PDSYAKK
+798 AK
-805 AFTAKNISSTDFT
+805 
-818 VTDIDTVSMKNT
+818 
-830 TSSKISMKAVKQVQI
+830 
-845 FSLEFTLGE
+845 

>member
-97 VSGNKITFTGNGTV
+97 VSGNKITFTGNGSI

-140 KAASSDLNNLIK
+140 KAATSNANNLIK
-152 MRGKVTASLGKSA
+152 MRGKVTASLGTSA
-165 YISDTTGGAYI
+165 YISDSTGGAYI
-176 YNWSFNSADTAITN
+176 YNWSFNNADTAITN

-208 NSKDK
+208 NKKDK
-213 NGNQN
+213 NGNQI

-225 NWNSEKRERVSGTS
+225 NYNSGSRVNGTS

-255 DEAGYKALTY
+255 DEAGFKALTY

-276 EYVSGNPKEK
+276 EYVSGKPSKGT

-300 LRTDKYDP
+300 LRTDSYDP
-308 ASPSDTLVTGKKY
+308 AVPSDTLVAGKKY

-345 EADAKPL
+345 DADSKPL

-358 NAYVGQK
+358 DAYVGEF
-365 VTLETTASG
+365 VNLVTTASG

-379 GVTYTIEEGID
+379 GVTYTIEEGSN
-390 LASLENGVLT
+390 LASLANGVLT

-455 YTGTPRIDYG
+455 YTGTPRIDSG

-495 DLIEFTGDISHF
+495 DLIEFTGDIQHYKQ
-507 PNGSVTTYETR
+507 GDVTTYETK

-526 EADPS
+526 EADSS

-545 TFTFGQDNISKAYK
+545 AFTFGQANISKAFK
-559 INQGVVI
+559 INSGVVV

-572 SGNMTVKFT
+572 RGNMTVKFT

-586 YDLFMDSRDYEI
+586 YELFMDSRDYDI
-598 TKDPFTKLTVGTV
+598 TKDPFTKLTAGAV
-611 FNANVFAAASNFFC
+611 FNADVFAAASNFFC
-625 PSNIEIISQQEVL
+625 PSNIEITSQQEVL
-638 TMDKEKAEINIHGND
+638 TLDKEEGTINIHGND
-653 KTLQLNATYTGGSNT
+653 KTLQLNATYGGTNT
-668 DPIVWSS
+668 APIVWSS
-675 SAESVATVDQNGLVT
+675 SVESVATVNQNGLVT

-706 LSVQAKITVVDENIT
+706 LSVQAKITVVDVNIT
-721 KVKVSFNSDIA
+721 KVTISASDLTEMETAGAVNQEVKGIKFEISNGIVKVDNIRVYQDQT
-732 DLLTIDDSAKTAT
+732 LKLTSNIGLMTKVVFTCTASGDAKYGPGCFTGTNYTAGEEETGTWELAAGASSLT
-745 LTTQGITFLIK
+745 LTAFKKQVRITQ
-756 QEGSPTPLSQMK
+756 
-768 DYLSSSNSL
+768 
-777 RFYQGYSMEISVASG
+777 MEISYIPSA
-792 TIKAIK
+792 
-798 PDSYAKK
+798 
-805 AFTAKNISSTDFT
+805 
-818 VTDIDTVSMKNT
+818 
-830 TSSKISMKAVKQVQI
+830 
-845 FSLEFTLGE
+845 E

>member
-97 VSGNKITFTGNGTV
+97 VSGNKITFTGNGSI

-140 KAASSDLNNLIK
+140 KAATSDLNNLIK

-165 YISDTTGGAYI
+165 YISDSTGGAYI

-208 NSKDK
+208 T
-213 NGNQN
+213 NGG

-225 NWNSEKRERVSGTS
+225 NWNSEKKERVNGTS

-244 TEVEAMKPIEL
+244 TEVEAMEPIEL
-255 DEAGYKALTY
+255 DEAGFKALTY

-276 EYVSGNPKEK
+276 EYVSGKPSKGT

-300 LRTDKYDP
+300 LRTDSYDP
-308 ASPSDTLVTGKKY
+308 AVPSDTLVAGKKY

-358 NAYVGQK
+358 NAYVGEI
-365 VTLETTASG
+365 VNLETTASG

-379 GVTYTIEEGID
+379 GVTYTIEEGSN

-427 ATALALSKLSELKS
+427 ATALTLSKLSALKS
-441 MTSGK
+441 MTTGK

-455 YTGTPRIDYG
+455 YTGTPRSDSG

-484 KPEQLTGINVG
+484 QPEQLTGINVG
-495 DLIEFTGDISHF
+495 DLIEFTGDIQHYKQ
-507 PNGSVTTYETR
+507 GDVTTYETAH
-518 NNVITKLT
+518 NVITKLT
-526 EADPS
+526 EADSS

-545 TFTFGQDNISKAYK
+545 AFTFGQANISKAYK
-559 INQGVVI
+559 INQAVVI

-572 SGNMTVKFT
+572 KGNMTVKFT

-586 YDLFMDSRDYEI
+586 YELFMDSRDYDI
-598 TKDPFTKLTVGTV
+598 TKDPFTKLKAGAA
-611 FNANVFAAASNFFC
+611 FNADVFAAATNFFC
-625 PSNIEIISQQEVL
+625 PSNIEITGEQEVL
-638 TMDKEKAEINIHGND
+638 TLDKKEGEINIRGND

-706 LSVQAKITVVDENIT
+706 LKAQAKITVVDENIT
-721 KVKVSFNSDIA
+721 KVTVSFSSDIA
-732 DLLTIDDSAKTAT
+732 DLLTIDNSAKTAT

-756 QEGSPTPLSQMK
+756 QEDSPTPLSQMK
-768 DYLSSSNSL
+768 DYLSRNSL
-777 RFYQGYSMEISVASG
+777 RFYKGYSMEISVASG

-805 AFTAKNISSTDFT
+805 AFTADNISSNDFT

-830 TSSKISMKAVKQVQI
+830 TSSKISMTAVSQVQI
-845 FSLEFTLGE
+845 YSLEFTLGD

>member
-97 VSGNKITFTGNGTV
+97 VSGNKITFTGNGSV

-140 KAASSDLNNLIK
+140 KAATSDMNNLIK

-165 YISDTTGGAYI
+165 YISDSTGGAYI

-208 NSKDK
+208 N
-213 NGNQN
+213 NGG

-225 NWNSEKRERVSGTS
+225 NWNSEKKERVNGTS

-308 ASPSDTLVTGKKY
+308 ASPSDTLVAGKKY
-321 KITAPLSWFNGAQ
+321 KIIAPLSWFNGAQ

-358 NAYVGQK
+358 NAYVGK
-365 VTLETTASG
+365 EVTLVTTASG

-379 GVTYTIEEGID
+379 GVTYTIEEGSD
-390 LASLENGVLT
+390 LASLENDVLT
-400 ITGEGTIKVKAT
+400 ITGEGTIKVKST

-441 MTSGK
+441 MTTGK

-455 YTGTPRIDYG
+455 YTGTPRNDFG

-484 KPEQLTGINVG
+484 QPEQLTGIKVG
-495 DLIEFTGDISHF
+495 DLIEFTGDISHNA
-507 PNGSVTTYETR
+507 NGSVTTYETK

-526 EADPS
+526 EADSS
-531 IVKPTATELTSSSA
+531 IVKPTATELTSTSA
-545 TFTFGQDNISKAYK
+545 AFAFGQANISKAYK
-559 INQGVVI
+559 INQGVVV

-586 YDLFMDSRDYEI
+586 YDLFMDSRDYDI
-598 TKDPFTKLTVGTV
+598 TKDPFTKLTAGAV
-611 FNANVFAAASNFFC
+611 FNANVFAAATNFFC
-625 PSNIEIISQQEVL
+625 PSNIEITSQQEVF

-653 KTLQLNATYTGGSNT
+653 KTLQLNATYHGSNT

-706 LSVQAKITVVDENIT
+706 LKVQAKITVVDVNIT
-721 KVKVSFNSDIA
+721 KVTVAFNSEIA

-756 QEGSPTPLSQMK
+756 QEGSNTPLSQMK
-768 DYLSSSNSL
+768 DYLSKNSL
-777 RFYQGYSMEISVASG
+777 RFYKGYSMEISVASG

-805 AFTAKNISSTDFT
+805 AFTADNISSDDFT

-830 TSSKISMKAVKQVQI
+830 TSSKISMKAENQVQI

>member
-21 GLVSCGNENNPSQP
+21 GLVSCGKENNPSQP

-48 PSVKNSYTFDVN
+48 PSVKSSYTFDVN

-97 VSGNKITFTGNGTV
+97 VSGNKITFTGNGSV

-140 KAASSDLNNLIK
+140 KAATSDANNLIK
-152 MRGKVTASLGKSA
+152 MRGKVTASLGTSA
-165 YISDTTGGAYI
+165 YISDSTGGAYI
-176 YNWSFNSADTAITN
+176 YNWSFNNADTAITN

-208 NSKDK
+208 NKKDK
-213 NGNQN
+213 NGNQI

-225 NWNSEKRERVSGTS
+225 NYNSGSRVSGTS

-276 EYVSGNPKEK
+276 EYVSGKPSK
-286 GVNVKFKLGNTDIV
+286 GTGVDVKFKLGNTDIV
-300 LRTDKYDP
+300 LRTDKFDP
-308 ASPSDTLVTGKKY
+308 AAPSDTLVAGKKY

-358 NAYVGQK
+358 NAYVGNE
-365 VTLETTASG
+365 VTLVTTASG

-379 GVTYTIEEGID
+379 GVTYTIEEGSD
-390 LASLENGVLT
+390 LASLENDVLT

-455 YTGTPRIDYG
+455 HTGTPRSDYG
-465 LYDKVFIAD
+465 LYDKVFVAD

-484 KPEQLTGINVG
+484 QPEQLTGIKVG
-495 DLIEFTGDISHF
+495 DLIEFTGDISHYA
-507 PNGSVTTYETR
+507 NGSVTTYETK

-526 EADPS
+526 EADSS
-531 IVKPTATELTSSSA
+531 IVKPTATELTSTSA
-545 TFTFGQDNISKAYK
+545 AFAFGQANISKAFK
-559 INQGVVI
+559 INQGVVV

-586 YDLFMDSRDYEI
+586 YDLFMDSRDYDI
-598 TKDPFTKLTVGTV
+598 TKDPFTKLTVGAV
-611 FNANVFAAASNFFC
+611 FNADVFAAATNFFC
-625 PSNIEIISQQEVL
+625 PSNIEITSQQEVL
-638 TMDKEKAEINIHGND
+638 TLDKKEGTINIHGND
-653 KTLQLNATYTGGSNT
+653 KTLQLNATYGGSNT
-668 DPIVWSS
+668 AAIVWSS
-675 SAESVATVDQNGLVT
+675 SVESVATVDQNGLVT

-721 KVKVSFNSDIA
+721 KVTISASDLTKTVAGAVNQEVKGIKFEISNGIVNVANIRVYQGQTLKLTSNIGLMTKVVFTCTASGD
-732 DLLTIDDSAKTAT
+732 AKYGPGCFTGTNYTAGEEETGTWELAAGASSLT
-745 LTTQGITFLIK
+745 LTASKKQVRITQ
-756 QEGSPTPLSQMK
+756 
-768 DYLSSSNSL
+768 
-777 RFYQGYSMEISVASG
+777 MEISYIPSA
-792 TIKAIK
+792 
-798 PDSYAKK
+798 
-805 AFTAKNISSTDFT
+805 
-818 VTDIDTVSMKNT
+818 
-830 TSSKISMKAVKQVQI
+830 
-845 FSLEFTLGE
+845 E

>member
-21 GLVSCGNENNPSQP
+21 GLVSCGNENNPSQQP

-97 VSGNKITFTGNGTV
+97 VSGNKITFTGNGSV

-140 KAASSDLNNLIK
+140 KAAKSDLNNLIK

-176 YNWSFNSADTAITN
+176 YNWSFNNADTAITN

-208 NSKDK
+208 T
-213 NGNQN
+213 NGG

-225 NWNSEKRERVSGTS
+225 NWNSEEKKRVSGTS

-255 DEAGYKALTY
+255 DEAGFKALTS

-276 EYVSGNPKEK
+276 EYVSGKPSKDT

-300 LRTDKYDP
+300 LRTDSHDP
-308 ASPSDTLVTGKKY
+308 AVPSDTLVTGKKY

-345 EADAKPL
+345 EADSEPL
-352 EVSYTG
+352 EVTYTG
-358 NAYVGQK
+358 NAYVGEI
-365 VTLETTASG
+365 VNLETTASG

-379 GVTYTIEEGID
+379 GVTYTIEEGSN

-427 ATALALSKLSELKS
+427 ATALTLSKLSELKS
-441 MTSGK
+441 MTTGK

-455 YTGTPRIDYG
+455 YTGTPRSDSG
-465 LYDKVFIAD
+465 LYDKVFVAD
-474 GEDYFILYKV
+474 GEDYFILYKIQ
-484 KPEQLTGINVG
+484 PEQLTGINVG
-495 DLIEFTGDISHF
+495 DLIEFTGDIQHYKQAD
-507 PNGSVTTYETR
+507 VTTYETAH
-518 NNVITKLT
+518 NVITKLT
-526 EADPS
+526 EADSS

-545 TFTFGQDNISKAYK
+545 SFAFGQANISKAYK
-559 INQGVVI
+559 INQGVVV

-572 SGNMTVKFT
+572 KGNMTVKFA

-586 YDLFMDSRDYEI
+586 YELFMDNRDYDI
-598 TKDPFTKLTVGTV
+598 TKDPFTKLKAGAV
-611 FNANVFAAASNFFC
+611 FNADVFAAATNFFC
-625 PSNIEIISQQEVL
+625 PSNIEITGEQEVL
-638 TMDKEKAEINIHGND
+638 TLDKKEGEINIRGND
-653 KTLQLNATYTGGSNT
+653 KTLQLNATYTGSNT
-668 DPIVWSS
+668 AAIVWSS

-690 GVAVGETIIT
+690 GVAVGETTIT

-706 LSVQAKITVVDENIT
+706 LYVEAKITVVDENLT
-721 KVKVSFNSDIA
+721 KVTVSFNSEIA

-756 QEGSPTPLSQMK
+756 QEGSNTPLSQMK
-768 DYLSSSNSL
+768 DYLSRNSL
-777 RFYQGYSMEISVASG
+777 RFYKGYSMEISVASG

-805 AFTAKNISSTDFT
+805 AFTADNISSNDFT

-830 TSSKISMKAVKQVQI
+830 TSSKISMKAENQVQI

>member
-97 VSGNKITFTGNGTV
+97 VSGNKITFTGNGSI

-140 KAASSDLNNLIK
+140 KAATSNANNLIK

-165 YISDTTGGAYI
+165 YISDSTGGAYI
-176 YNWSFNSADTAITN
+176 YNWSFNNADTAITN

-208 NSKDK
+208 T
-213 NGNQN
+213 NGG

-225 NWNSEKRERVSGTS
+225 NWNSEKKERVNGTS

-244 TEVEAMKPIEL
+244 TEVEAMEPIEL
-255 DEAGYKALTY
+255 DEAGFKALTY

-276 EYVSGNPKEK
+276 EYVSGKPSKGT

-300 LRTDKYDP
+300 LRTDSYDP
-308 ASPSDTLVTGKKY
+308 AAPSDTLVAGKTY

-358 NAYVGQK
+358 NAYVGEI
-365 VTLETTASG
+365 VNLETTASG

-379 GVTYTIEEGID
+379 GVTYTIEEGSN

-427 ATALALSKLSELKS
+427 ATALTLSKLSALKS
-441 MTSGK
+441 MTTGK

-455 YTGTPRIDYG
+455 YTGTPRSDSG

-484 KPEQLTGINVG
+484 QPEQLTGINVG
-495 DLIEFTGDISHF
+495 DLIEFTGDIQHYKQAD
-507 PNGSVTTYETR
+507 VTTYETAH
-518 NNVITKLT
+518 NVITKLT
-526 EADPS
+526 EADSS

-545 TFTFGQDNISKAYK
+545 AFTFGQANISKAYK
-559 INQGVVI
+559 INQAVVI

-572 SGNMTVKFT
+572 KGNMTVKFT

-586 YDLFMDSRDYEI
+586 YELFMDSRDYDI
-598 TKDPFTKLTVGTV
+598 TKDPFTKLKAGAV
-611 FNANVFAAASNFFC
+611 FNADVFAAATNFFC
-625 PSNIEIISQQEVL
+625 PSNIEITGEQEVL
-638 TMDKEKAEINIHGND
+638 TLDKKEGEINIRGND

-675 SAESVATVDQNGLVT
+675 SAESVATVNQNGLVT

-706 LSVQAKITVVDENIT
+706 LKVQAKITVVDVNIT
-721 KVKVSFNSDIA
+721 KVTVSFSSDIA
-732 DLLTIDDSAKTAT
+732 DLLTIDNSAKTAT

-756 QEGSPTPLSQMK
+756 QEDSPTPLSQMK
-768 DYLSSSNSL
+768 DYLSRNSL
-777 RFYQGYSMEISVASG
+777 RFYKGYSMEISVASG

-805 AFTAKNISSTDFT
+805 AFTADNISSNDFT

-830 TSSKISMKAVKQVQI
+830 TSSKISMTAVSQVQI
-845 FSLEFTLGE
+845 YSLEFTLGD

>member
-21 GLVSCGNENNPSQP
+21 GLVSCGNESSQP
-35 SNNPTTPSNNSQT
+35 SSNPTTPSNNSQT

-88 SVDDASKAT
+88 FVDDASKAT
-97 VSGNKITFTGNGTV
+97 VSGNKITFTGNGSI

-140 KAASSDLNNLIK
+140 KAASSDASHLIK
-152 MRGKVTASLGKSA
+152 MRGKVTASLGTSA

-176 YNWSFNSADTAITN
+176 YNWLYNNADTAITN
-190 KSFTVGQT
+190 KAFTVGQT

-208 NSKDK
+208 NKKDK
-213 NGNQN
+213 NGNQI

-225 NWNSEKRERVSGTS
+225 NYNSGSRVSGTS

-276 EYVSGNPKEK
+276 EYVSGKPSK
-286 GVNVKFKLGNTDIV
+286 GTGVDVKFKLGNTDIV
-300 LRTDKYDP
+300 LRTDKFDP
-308 ASPSDTLVTGKKY
+308 AAPSDTLVAGKKY
-321 KITAPLSWFNGAQ
+321 KITAPLSWFNGSQ

-358 NAYVGQK
+358 NAYVGK
-365 VTLETTASG
+365 EVTLVTTASG

-379 GVTYTIEEGID
+379 GVTYTIEEGSD
-390 LASLENGVLT
+390 LASLENDVLT

-441 MTSGK
+441 MTTGK

-455 YTGTPRIDYG
+455 YTGTPRIDSG
-465 LYDKVFIAD
+465 LYDKVFVAD

-495 DLIEFTGDISHF
+495 DLIEFTGDIQHYKQ
-507 PNGSVTTYETR
+507 GDVTTYETK

-526 EADPS
+526 EADSS

-545 TFTFGQDNISKAYK
+545 AFAFGQANISKAFK
-559 INQGVVI
+559 INQGVVV

-586 YDLFMDSRDYEI
+586 YELFMDSRDYDI
-598 TKDPFTKLTVGTV
+598 TKDPFTKLTAGAV
-611 FNANVFAAASNFFC
+611 FNADVFAAATNFFC
-625 PSNIEIISQQEVL
+625 PSNIEITSQQEVL
-638 TMDKEKAEINIHGND
+638 TLDKEEGTINIHGND
-653 KTLQLNATYTGGSNT
+653 KTLQLNATYGGTNT
-668 DPIVWSS
+668 APIVWSS
-675 SAESVATVDQNGLVT
+675 SAESVATVNQNGLVT

-706 LSVQAKITVVDENIT
+706 LKVQAKITVVDVNIT
-721 KVKVSFNSDIA
+721 KVTISASDLTEMETAGAVNQEVKGIKIEISNGIVKVADIRVYQGKT
-732 DLLTIDDSAKTAT
+732 LKLTSNIGLMTKVVFTCTASGDAKYGPGCFTGTNYTAGEGKTGTWELAAGASSLT
-745 LTTQGITFLIK
+745 LTASKKQVRITQ
-756 QEGSPTPLSQMK
+756 
-768 DYLSSSNSL
+768 
-777 RFYQGYSMEISVASG
+777 MEISYIPSA
-792 TIKAIK
+792 
-798 PDSYAKK
+798 
-805 AFTAKNISSTDFT
+805 
-818 VTDIDTVSMKNT
+818 
-830 TSSKISMKAVKQVQI
+830 
-845 FSLEFTLGE
+845 E

>member
-21 GLVSCGNENNPSQP
+21 GLVSCGNESSQP

-77 SAIVEQASVVY
+77 SPIVEQASVVY
-88 SVDDASKAT
+88 SVDDTSKAT
-97 VSGNKITFTGNGTV
+97 VSGNKITFTGNGSI

-140 KAASSDLNNLIK
+140 KAASSDASHLIK
-152 MRGKVTASLGKSA
+152 MRGKVTASLGTSA
-165 YISDTTGGAYI
+165 YISDSTGGAYI
-176 YNWSFNSADTAITN
+176 YNWSFNNADTAITN
-190 KSFTVGQT
+190 KAFTVGQT

-208 NSKDK
+208 NKKDK
-213 NGNQN
+213 NGNQI

-225 NWNSEKRERVSGTS
+225 NYNSGRVDGTS

-276 EYVSGNPKEK
+276 EYVSGKPSK
-286 GVNVKFKLGNTDIV
+286 GTGVDVKFKLGNTDIV
-300 LRTDKYDP
+300 LRTDKIDP
-308 ASPSDTLVTGKKY
+308 ASPSDTLVAGKKY

-345 EADAKPL
+345 EADSEPL

-358 NAYVGQK
+358 NAYVGDK
-365 VTLETTASG
+365 VTLVTTASG

-379 GVTYTIEEGID
+379 GVTYTIEEGSD

-427 ATALALSKLSELKS
+427 ATSLTLSKLSKLKS

-484 KPEQLTGINVG
+484 QPEQLTGINVG
-495 DLIEFTGDISHF
+495 DLIEFTGDISHY
-507 PNGSVTTYETR
+507 PNGSVTTYETK

-526 EADPS
+526 ETDSS

-545 TFTFGQDNISKAYK
+545 VFAFGQANISKAYK
-559 INQGVVI
+559 INQGVVV

-572 SGNMTVKFT
+572 KGNMTVKFT

-586 YDLFMDSRDYEI
+586 YELFMDSRDYDI
-598 TKDPFTKLTVGTV
+598 SKDPFTKLTAGAV

-625 PSNIEIISQQEVL
+625 PSNIEITSQQEVL
-638 TMDKEKAEINIHGND
+638 TMDKKEGTINIHGNN
-653 KTLQLNATYTGGSNT
+653 KTLQLNATYAGGSNT

-675 SAESVATVDQNGLVT
+675 STESVATVDQNGLVT
-690 GVAVGETIIT
+690 GVAVGETTIT

-706 LSVQAKITVVDENIT
+706 LKAQAKITVVDENIT
-721 KVKVSFNSDIA
+721 TVTVSFNSDIDNLFLA
-732 DLLTIDDSAKTAT
+732 DDSAKTAT
-745 LTTQGITFLIK
+745 LTTQGITFLFK
-756 QEGSPTPLSQMK
+756 QGSSNIAPSQMK
-768 DYLSSSNSL
+768 RYLSSN
-777 RFYQGYSMEISVASG
+777 
-792 TIKAIK
+792 
-798 PDSYAKK
+798 
-805 AFTAKNISSTDFT
+805 
-818 VTDIDTVSMKNT
+818 
-830 TSSKISMKAVKQVQI
+830 
-845 FSLEFTLGE
+845 

>member
-97 VSGNKITFTGNGTV
+97 VSGNKITFTGNGSI

-140 KAASSDLNNLIK
+140 KAASSNANNLIK
-152 MRGKVTASLGKSA
+152 MRGKVTASLGTSA

-176 YNWSFNSADTAITN
+176 YNWSFNNADTAITN

-225 NWNSEKRERVSGTS
+225 NYNSGSRVSGTS

-276 EYVSGNPKEK
+276 EYVSGKPSKGT

-300 LRTDKYDP
+300 LRTDKFDP
-308 ASPSDTLVTGKKY
+308 AAPSDTLVAGKKY

-345 EADAKPL
+345 DADAKPL

-358 NAYVGQK
+358 DAYVGK
-365 VTLETTASG
+365 EVTLVTTANG

-379 GVTYTIEEGID
+379 GVTYTIEEGSD
-390 LASLENGVLT
+390 LASLENDVLT

-455 YTGTPRIDYG
+455 HTGTPRSDYG
-465 LYDKVFIAD
+465 LYDKVFVAD

-484 KPEQLTGINVG
+484 QPEQLTGIKVG
-495 DLIEFTGDISHF
+495 DLIEFTGDISHYA
-507 PNGSVTTYETR
+507 NGSVTTYETK

-526 EADPS
+526 EADSS
-531 IVKPTATELTSSSA
+531 IVKPTATELTSTSA
-545 TFTFGQDNISKAYK
+545 AFAFGQANISKAYK
-559 INQGVVI
+559 INQGVVV

-586 YDLFMDSRDYEI
+586 YDLFMDSRDYDI
-598 TKDPFTKLTVGTV
+598 TKDPFTILTVGAV
-611 FNANVFAAASNFFC
+611 FNANVFAAATNFFC
-625 PSNIEIISQQEVL
+625 PSNIEITSQQEVL
-638 TMDKEKAEINIHGND
+638 TLDKEEGTINIHGND
-653 KTLQLNATYTGGSNT
+653 KTLQLNATYGGTNT
-668 DPIVWSS
+668 APIVWSS
-675 SAESVATVDQNGLVT
+675 SVESVATVNQNGLVT

-706 LSVQAKITVVDENIT
+706 LKVQAKITVVDVNIT
-721 KVKVSFNSDIA
+721 KVTISASDLTEMETAGAVNQEVKGIKFEISNGIVNVANIRVYQGQTLKLTSNIGLMTKVVFTCTASGD
-732 DLLTIDDSAKTAT
+732 AKYGPGCFTGTNYTAGEEETGTWELAAGASSLT
-745 LTTQGITFLIK
+745 LTASKKQVRITQ
-756 QEGSPTPLSQMK
+756 
-768 DYLSSSNSL
+768 
-777 RFYQGYSMEISVASG
+777 MEISYIPSA
-792 TIKAIK
+792 
-798 PDSYAKK
+798 
-805 AFTAKNISSTDFT
+805 
-818 VTDIDTVSMKNT
+818 
-830 TSSKISMKAVKQVQI
+830 
-845 FSLEFTLGE
+845 E

>member
-35 SNNPTTPSNNSQT
+35 SNNPTSPSNNSQT

-97 VSGNKITFTGNGTV
+97 VSGNKITFTGNGSI

-140 KAASSDLNNLIK
+140 KAATSDMNNLIK

-176 YNWSFNSADTAITN
+176 YNWSFNNADTAITN
-190 KSFTVGQT
+190 KAFTVGQT

-208 NSKDK
+208 T
-213 NGNQN
+213 NGG

-225 NWNSEKRERVSGTS
+225 NWNSEKKERVSGTS

-255 DEAGYKALTY
+255 DEAGFKALTS

-276 EYVSGNPKEK
+276 EYVSGKPSKGT

-300 LRTDKYDP
+300 LRTDSYDP
-308 ASPSDTLVTGKKY
+308 AVPSDTLVTGKKY

-345 EADAKPL
+345 DADAKPL

-358 NAYVGQK
+358 NANVGEI
-365 VTLETTASG
+365 VNLVTTASG

-379 GVTYTIEEGID
+379 GVTYTIEEGSN

-427 ATALALSKLSELKS
+427 ATALTLSKLSELKS
-441 MTSGK
+441 MTTGK

-455 YTGTPRIDYG
+455 YTGTPRSDTG

-474 GEDYFILYKV
+474 GEDYFILYEV
-484 KPEQLTGINVG
+484 LPEQLNGINVG

-507 PNGSVTTYETR
+507 PNGSVTTYETK

-526 EADPS
+526 EADSS

-545 TFTFGQDNISKAYK
+545 AFTFGQVNISKAYK

-566 SNTEDS
+566 SNTKNS
-572 SGNMTVKFT
+572 KGNMTVKFT
-581 LGSNE
+581 LGLNE
-586 YDLFMDSRDYEI
+586 YELFMDSRDYDI
-598 TKDPFTKLTVGTV
+598 TKDPFTKLKAGAV
-611 FNANVFAAASNFFC
+611 FNADVFAAATNFFC
-625 PSNIEIISQQEVL
+625 PSNIEITGEQEVL
-638 TMDKEKAEINIHGND
+638 TIDKKEGTINIHDNN
-653 KTLQLNATYTGGSNT
+653 KTLQLNATYAGGSNT

-690 GVAVGETIIT
+690 GIAVGETTIT

-706 LSVQAKITVVDENIT
+706 LSVQAKITVVDENNA
-721 KVKVSFNSDIA
+721 KVKISFNSDID
-732 DLLTIDDSAKTAT
+732 DLFKADDSAKTAT

-756 QEGSPTPLSQMK
+756 QGSSNIAPSQMK
-768 DYLSSSNSL
+768 GYLSKGSL
-777 RFYQGYSMEISVASG
+777 RFYKGYSMEISVASG
-792 TIKAIK
+792 TIKAIS
-798 PDSYAKK
+798 PISDSSK
-805 AFTAKNISSTDFT
+805 AFTEDNISSDDFT
-818 VTDIDTVSMKNT
+818 VTGNDTVSMKNT
-830 TSSKISMKAVKQVQI
+830 TSSKISMKALNQVII
-845 FSLEFTLGE
+845 FSLEFTLGD